1 MAKLKS
7 DYISWTLQLKADGVQ
22 KEIHKIT
29 EANQELK
36 ESNKTLRKE
45 MRDLEKQGK
54 AGTAEYKNLS
64 ESIKKNN
71 QELRENGEKLKQLE
85 SRLDKTTMSTAQLE
99 KQAKRL
105 RTELKNTVKSLEP
118 EKYRALEKELSQTE
132 RALSKSADASKGFWY
147 SLTSLNRMGEVI
159 KGTLWSLGL
168 IISGQIIDTF
178 KSAINIIIDFEAENS
193 KLAAILGTTKE
204 GVKDLTDQAKELGAT
219 TSYTASEV
227 TKLQIE
233 LAKLGFAKDQIAAM
247 TPEVLKFAK
256 AVDTDLGSAAALTG
270 AALRIFG
277 LEAEDTGRIVSTM
290 AIGTTKSAL
299 SFSYLESA
307 LSTVGPVA
315 NAFGFTIEETTALLG
330 ALANSGFDASSAA
343 TATRNIMLNMADS
356 SGKLAKALG
365 QPVKNLDDLVNGLHK
380 LEKEG
385 VDLSEALELTDKRSV
400 AAFQTFL
407 HGSETLKELKEGVT
421 DCTEAFDSMVDEM
434 SDNVRGSLN
443 ILQSTLEGLVL
454 RFYESKGAIKFF
466 IDLTVKMIEYIG
478 KGIDYINKYSVVFYP
493 LITYLI
499 SYNLA
504 LKLNIAERVK
514 SLALAIKQ
522 RVAAIAQT
530 TATIAE
536 TASTNGLTAAMKA
549 LRIEMLKNPYTAI
562 TAAVLALGVAIWQLT
577 SKTRELTEAEKAENE
592 AKKKANDEYN
602 TQSSNIKTL
611 VKLIEDENIGTT
623 KRKELLEELNGLLPD
638 FNIELSKEGKIT
650 AENKK
655 KLDEYL
661 KSLREE
667 IKLKAYKDK
676 LTELEKKKADK
687 EDEIDDQVE
696 VREKAERVAAG
707 ARFSAYNSNKLGT
720 SGARSL
726 SYNQRV
732 TPDESKAREER
743 NKENKLRE
751 ELQDIDDAI
760 EKINGKIA
768 KSIADTA
775 KSAEGTVSATSKSMI
790 KDLEDQKKKVEGWDE
805 STEAAIKK
813 KNKEIERID
822 KEIRRLKNLGTSK
835 EGTEDG
841 NKKKKSATD
850 QALKQLKAE
859 HDERMAQIEKQGR
872 EEQKLRTTIDMELAK
887 EQERYAQARID
898 KIKELGEKTKA
909 ANTEELTKQKE
920 AQAKADKDMIAA
932 LEAQENIILAKEKEN
947 RDKRI
952 EIENAYYQQQKATMD
967 QALKEGKINKGAYDA
982 YMLEVERAHR
992 EQLKQIAHDYL
1003 QNIEETEIYSDE
1015 KRAQLRKEANAAAI
1029 AADNEA
1035 LAARANA
1042 IQKIREM
1049 EQANPIGLA
1058 GMTQQRDRMIADV
1071 QATYDAMIQVAQQAG
1086 LDTVE
1091 LERQKQAEISQ
1102 INYEYQEQVYQLQ
1115 QELGVTWAQE
1125 YDNELA
1131 KYKQLLNQE
1140 YISEE
1145 QFQKKKLQLQT
1156 KNVKKYFDY
1165 YSGLSSSMVD
1175 AIQQYEMDAVDAKY
1189 DVLIREAENNGE
1201 DTAELEEQKENE
1213 KLEIQKKYA
1222 DVNFA
1227 VKCSQ
1232 IIADTA
1238 VSIMMAYSQLGPI
1251 AGSVAAALMGVTGA
1265 MQLASAKAERD
1276 RIKNMQPSKSNKGSS
1291 SSKSTPTASRTV
1303 KSGYAEGGYTGDGG
1317 RYEVAGYVHKGEYVV
1332 PQPIMD
1338 DPRVVDAVGTIE
1350 AIRRQR
1356 SNNNPMPG
1364 YADGGPVGDQPETP
1378 APGAPG
1384 TREIREAARDIKEAA
1399 ASIRKVKAYIVYQ
1412 DFEKS
1417 KDTIEKARDI
1427 FTRNK

>member
-1 MAKLKS
+1 MAKIKS

-22 KEIHKIT
+22 KEIHNIT

-36 ESNKTLRKE
+36 ESNKSLRKE

-54 AGTAEYKNLS
+54 AGTAEYKNLNN
-64 ESIKKNN
+64 ELKKNN
-71 QELRENGEKLKQLE
+71 AIVRENGEKLKLLE
-85 SRLDKTTMSTAQLE
+85 SRLDKTNMSAAQLE

-105 RTELKNTVKSLEP
+105 KNELRNTVKSLEP
-118 EKYRALEKELSQTE
+118 EKYRALQKELKEVEKAMRKT
-132 RALSKSADASKGFWY
+132 DGTSKGLISSWKG
-147 SLTSLNRMGEVI
+147 LEKVTEVI

-168 IISGQIIDTF
+168 IIAGKVADTF
-178 KSAINIIIDFEAENS
+178 KSAIDIIIDFEAENS
-193 KLAAILGTTKE
+193 KLAAVLGTTKAE
-204 GVKDLTDQAKELGAT
+204 IKDLTDQAKELGAT

-233 LAKLGFAKDQIAAM
+233 LAKLGFAKDQITAM

-256 AVDTDLGSAAALTG
+256 AVDTDLASAAALAG
-270 AALRIFG
+270 SALRIF
-277 LEAEDTGRIVSTM
+277 ERDAEDAGELLATM
-290 AIGTTKSAL
+290 AVGTTKSAL
-299 SFSYLESA
+299 SFTYLQSA

-365 QPVKNLDDLVNGLHK
+365 APVKNLDDLVSGLQK
-380 LEKEG
+380 LEKDG
-385 VDLSEALELTDKRSV
+385 VNLAEALELTDKRSV

-407 HGSETLKELKEGVT
+407 KGGQTLTDLRNSVT
-421 DCTEAFDSMVDEM
+421 DCTEAFDGMVDEM

-443 ILQSTLEGLVL
+443 ILQSTLEGVVL
-454 RFYESKGAIKFF
+454 RLYDSRGAIRAM
-466 IDLTVKMIEYIG
+466 IDGVTWLINGIG
-478 KGIDYINKYSVVFYP
+478 KLIDFINKYSLY
-493 LITYLI
+493 TY
-499 SYNLA
+499 
-504 LKLNIAERVK
+504 
-514 SLALAIKQ
+514 
-522 RVAAIAQT
+522 T
-530 TATIAE
+530 
-536 TASTNGLTAAMKA
+536 LTAALAAYTVAVKINIVELYKKVKA
-549 LRIEMLKNPYTAI
+549 SVAAAAADRAHAVSLMQATTGCSKLTAKLRILYGTLTKHPYALVAAAI
-562 TAAVLALGVAIWQLT
+562 VAVIVALTQWNKKA
-577 SKTRELTEAEKAENE
+577 KETETIQNRLSRLSAQAEKDAQGDLSR
-592 AKKKANDEYN
+592 AKRLYKATQDQNTKMSERIKLVDQLKKQYPGYFD
-602 TQSSNIKTL
+602 
-611 VKLIEDENIGTT
+611 KLTT
-623 KRKELLEELNGLLPD
+623 
-638 FNIELSKEGKIT
+638 
-650 AENKK
+650 
-655 KLDEYL
+655 
-661 KSLREE
+661 EE
-667 IKLKAYKDK
+667 ILAGKASKAYKQ
-676 LTELEKKKADK
+676 LTKDIIA
-687 EDEIDDQVE
+687 
-696 VREKAERVAAG
+696 
-707 ARFSAYNSNKLGT
+707 SA
-720 SGARSL
+720 
-726 SYNQRV
+726 
-732 TPDESKAREER
+732 KARVYEKEIEKLEQENYKDQRGVNADTNYINKNKANYTKSVQRRNEARKASNVMVEDGFVNVYEERQERLEAGLKRIEER
-743 NKENKLRE
+743 NKT
-751 ELQDIDDAI
+751 
-760 EKINGKIA
+760 IA
-768 KSIADTA
+768 ALA
-775 KSAEGTVSATSKSMI
+775 
-790 KDLEDQKKKVEGWDE
+790 KKVLE
-805 STEAAIKK
+805 SQPTSDAGDGGGGGGNRFDDKK
-813 KNKEIERID
+813 D
-822 KEIRRLKNLGTSK
+822 
-835 EGTEDG
+835 
-841 NKKKKSATD
+841 KKSPTD
-850 QALKQLKAE
+850 KKLKELKAE
-859 HDERMAQIEKQGR
+859 HDQRMALIAQQGR
-872 EEQKLRTTIDMELAK
+872 EENKLQSEIELEKVK
-887 EQERYAQARID
+887 ENERYATARLEA
-898 KIKELGEKTKA
+898 IKELGEKTAA
-909 ANTEELTKQKE
+909 ANKEELTKQKE
-920 AQAKADKDMIAA
+920 AAAKAATDLIAA
-932 LEAQENIILAKEKEN
+932 QDDMEDTLLAREKEH

-952 EIENAYYQQQKATMD
+952 ALENAYYQQQKASMD
-967 QALKEGKINKGAYDA
+967 QALQNGKITKGQHDA
-982 YMLEVERAHR
+982 YMLEVDQAHYN
-992 EQLKQIAHDYL
+992 QLAQIARDY
-1003 QNIEETEIYSDE
+1003 QECVAEIDIYGNE
-1015 KRAQLRKEANAAAI
+1015 KREKIQKEANDAVI
-1029 AADNEA
+1029 AADNNL
-1035 LAARANA
+1035 LAARART

-1071 QATYDAMIQVAQQAG
+1071 QASYDAMIQIARQAG

-1125 YDNELA
+1125 YDNELE

-1201 DTAELEEQKENE
+1201 DTTALEEEKENE

-1238 VSIMMAYSQLGPI
+1238 VSIMMAYAQLGPI

-1276 RIKNMQPSKSNKGSS
+1276 KIKNMQPKKSS
-1291 SSKSTPTASRTV
+1291 SSSSSSTGSIPTATRTV
-1303 KSGYAEGGYTGDGG
+1303 KDGYAEGGYTGDGG

-1356 SNNNPMPG
+1356 SSNNPMPG
-1364 YADGGPVGDQPETP
+1364 YADGGPVGDQPDTP
-1378 APGAPG
+1378 APGALG
-1384 TREIREAARDIKEAA
+1384 ANDIREAARDIKEAA

-1417 KDTIEKARDI
+1417 KETIENARGH
-1427 FTRNK
+1427 FTRNNG

>member
-1 MAKLKS
+1 MAKIKS

-22 KEIHKIT
+22 KEIHNIT

-36 ESNKTLRKE
+36 ESNKSLRKE

-54 AGTAEYKNLS
+54 AGTAEYKNLNN
-64 ESIKKNN
+64 ELKKNN
-71 QELRENGEKLKQLE
+71 AIVRENGEKLKLLE
-85 SRLDKTTMSTAQLE
+85 SRLDKTNMSAAQLE
-99 KQAKRL
+99 KAAKRL
-105 RTELKNTVKSLEP
+105 RTELRNTVKNLEP
-118 EKYRALEKELSQTE
+118 EKYRALQKELNE
-132 RALSKSADASKGFWY
+132 VEKAMGKASKGSSGLGV
-147 SLTSLNRMGEVI
+147 SLRSLDKITEIIR
-159 KGTLWSLGL
+159 GTLWSLGL
-168 IISGQIIDTF
+168 IITGQIVDTF
-178 KSAINIIIDFEAENS
+178 KNAINVIIDFEAENS
-193 KLAAILGTTKE
+193 KLAAVLGTTKAE
-204 GVKDLTDQAKELGAT
+204 IKDLTDQAKELGAT

-233 LAKLGFAKDQIAAM
+233 LAKLGFAKDQITAM

-256 AVDTDLGSAAALTG
+256 AVDTDLASAAALAG
-270 AALRIFG
+270 SALRIF
-277 LEAEDTGRIVSTM
+277 ERDAEDAGELLATM
-290 AIGTTKSAL
+290 AVGTTKSAL
-299 SFSYLESA
+299 SFTYLQSA

-365 QPVKNLDDLVNGLHK
+365 APVKNLDDLVNGLQK
-380 LEKEG
+380 LEKDG
-385 VDLSEALELTDKRSV
+385 VNLTEALELTDKRSV

-407 HGSETLKELKEGVT
+407 KGGQTLTDLRNSVT
-421 DCTEAFDSMVDEM
+421 DCTEAFDGMVDEM

-443 ILQSTLEGLVL
+443 ILQSTLEGVVL
-454 RFYESKGAIKFF
+454 RFYESRGAIRAM
-466 IDLTVKMIEYIG
+466 IDGVTWLINGIG
-478 KGIDYINKYSVVFYP
+478 KLIDFINKYSLY
-493 LITYLI
+493 TYTLLAAVTAYTVAVKI
-499 SYNLA
+499 NIVELYN
-504 LKLNIAERVK
+504 KVK
-514 SLALAIKQ
+514 AS
-522 RVAAIAQT
+522 VAAAAADRAHAVSLMQAT
-530 TATIAE
+530 TGC
-536 TASTNGLTAAMKA
+536 SKLTAR
-549 LRIEMLKNPYTAI
+549 LRILYATLTKHPYALVAAAI
-562 TAAVLALGVAIWQLT
+562 VAVIVALTQWNKKA
-577 SKTRELTEAEKAENE
+577 KETETIQNRLSRLSAQAEKDAQGDLSR
-592 AKKKANDEYN
+592 AKRLYKATQDQNTKMSERIKLVDQLKKQYPGYFD
-602 TQSSNIKTL
+602 
-611 VKLIEDENIGTT
+611 KLTT
-623 KRKELLEELNGLLPD
+623 
-638 FNIELSKEGKIT
+638 
-650 AENKK
+650 
-655 KLDEYL
+655 
-661 KSLREE
+661 EE
-667 IKLKAYKDK
+667 ILAGKASKAYKQLTKDIIASAKARVYEKEIEK
-676 LTELEKKKADK
+676 LEQENYKDQRGVNADTNYINRNK
-687 EDEIDDQVE
+687 RKYE
-696 VREKAERVAAG
+696 VRKDRYER
-707 ARFSAYNSNKLGT
+707 LGIY
-720 SGARSL
+720 GGDNLIGDYEDRQDRL
-726 SYNQRV
+726 EQGLKRI
-732 TPDESKAREER
+732 EER
-743 NKENKLRE
+743 NKT
-751 ELQDIDDAI
+751 
-760 EKINGKIA
+760 IA
-768 KSIADTA
+768 ALA
-775 KSAEGTVSATSKSMI
+775 
-790 KDLEDQKKKVEGWDE
+790 KKVLE
-805 STEAAIKK
+805 SQPTSDAGDGGGGGGNRFDDKK
-813 KNKEIERID
+813 D
-822 KEIRRLKNLGTSK
+822 
-835 EGTEDG
+835 
-841 NKKKKSATD
+841 KKSPTD
-850 QALKQLKAE
+850 KKLKELKAE
-859 HDERMAQIEKQGR
+859 HDQRMALIAQQGR
-872 EEQKLRTTIDMELAK
+872 EENKLQSEIELEKVK
-887 EQERYAQARID
+887 ENERYATARLEA
-898 KIKELGEKTKA
+898 IKELGEKTAA
-909 ANTEELTKQKE
+909 ANKEELTKQKE
-920 AQAKADKDMIAA
+920 AAAKAATDLIAA
-932 LEAQENIILAKEKEN
+932 QDDMEDTLLAREKEH

-952 EIENAYYQQQKATMD
+952 ALENAYYQQQKASMD
-967 QALKEGKINKGAYDA
+967 QALQNGKITKGQHNA
-982 YMLEVERAHR
+982 YMLEVEQAHSS
-992 EQLKQIAHDYL
+992 QMAQIARDY
-1003 QNIEETEIYSDE
+1003 QECVAGIDIYGNE
-1015 KRAQLRKEANAAAI
+1015 KREKIQKEANDAVI
-1029 AADNEA
+1029 AADNNL
-1035 LAARANA
+1035 LAARART
-1042 IQKIREM
+1042 IQKIHEM

-1071 QATYDAMIQVAQQAG
+1071 QASYDAMIQIAQQAG

-1291 SSKSTPTASRTV
+1291 SSSSTPTASRTV

>member
-1 MAKLKS
+1 MAKIKS

-22 KEIHKIT
+22 KEIHNIT

-36 ESNKTLRKE
+36 ESNKSLRKE

-54 AGTAEYKNLS
+54 AGTTEYKNLNN
-64 ESIKKNN
+64 ELKKNN
-71 QELRENGEKLKQLE
+71 AIVRENGEKLKLLE
-85 SRLDKTTMSTAQLE
+85 SRLDKTNMSAAQLE
-99 KQAKRL
+99 KAAKRL
-105 RTELKNTVKSLEP
+105 RTELRNTVKNLEP
-118 EKYRALEKELSQTE
+118 EKYRALQKELNE
-132 RALSKSADASKGFWY
+132 VEKAMGKASKGSSGLGV
-147 SLTSLNRMGEVI
+147 SLRSLDKITEIIR
-159 KGTLWSLGL
+159 GTLWSLGL
-168 IISGQIIDTF
+168 IITGQIVDTF
-178 KSAINIIIDFEAENS
+178 KNAINVIIDFEAENS
-193 KLAAILGTTKE
+193 KLAAVLGTTKAE
-204 GVKDLTDQAKELGAT
+204 IKDLTDQAKELGAT

-233 LAKLGFAKDQIAAM
+233 LAKLGFAKDQITAM

-256 AVDTDLGSAAALTG
+256 AVDTDLASAAALAG
-270 AALRIFG
+270 SALRIF
-277 LEAEDTGRIVSTM
+277 ERDAEDAGELLATM
-290 AIGTTKSAL
+290 AVGTTKSAL
-299 SFSYLESA
+299 SFTYLQSA

-365 QPVKNLDDLVNGLHK
+365 APVKNLDDLVSGLQK
-380 LEKEG
+380 LEKDG
-385 VDLSEALELTDKRSV
+385 VNLAEALELTDKRSV

-407 HGSETLKELKEGVT
+407 KGGQTLTDLRNSVT
-421 DCTEAFDSMVDEM
+421 DCTEAFDGMVDEM

-443 ILQSTLEGLVL
+443 ILQSTLEGVVL
-454 RFYESKGAIKFF
+454 RFYESKGAIRAM
-466 IDLTVKMIEYIG
+466 IDGVSWLINGIG
-478 KGIDYINKYSVVFYP
+478 KLIDFINKYSLY
-493 LITYLI
+493 TYTLLAAVTAYTVAVKI
-499 SYNLA
+499 NIVELYN
-504 LKLNIAERVK
+504 KVK
-514 SLALAIKQ
+514 AS
-522 RVAAIAQT
+522 VAAAAADRAHAVSLMQAT
-530 TATIAE
+530 TGC
-536 TASTNGLTAAMKA
+536 SKLTAQ
-549 LRIEMLKNPYTAI
+549 LRILFATLTKHPYALVAAAI
-562 TAAVLALGVAIWQLT
+562 VAVIVALTQWNKKA
-577 SKTRELTEAEKAENE
+577 KETETIQNRLSRLSAQAEKDAQGDLSR
-592 AKKKANDEYN
+592 AKRLYKATQDQNTKMSERIKLVDQLKKQYPGYFD
-602 TQSSNIKTL
+602 
-611 VKLIEDENIGTT
+611 KLTT
-623 KRKELLEELNGLLPD
+623 
-638 FNIELSKEGKIT
+638 
-650 AENKK
+650 
-655 KLDEYL
+655 
-661 KSLREE
+661 EE
-667 IKLKAYKDK
+667 ILAGKASKAYKQ
-676 LTELEKKKADK
+676 LTKDIIA
-687 EDEIDDQVE
+687 
-696 VREKAERVAAG
+696 
-707 ARFSAYNSNKLGT
+707 SA
-720 SGARSL
+720 
-726 SYNQRV
+726 
-732 TPDESKAREER
+732 KARVYEKEIEKLEQENYKDQRGVNADTNYINKNKANYTKSVQRRNEARKASNVMVEDGFVNVYEERQERLEAGLKRIEER
-743 NKENKLRE
+743 NKT
-751 ELQDIDDAI
+751 
-760 EKINGKIA
+760 IA
-768 KSIADTA
+768 ALA
-775 KSAEGTVSATSKSMI
+775 
-790 KDLEDQKKKVEGWDE
+790 KKVLE
-805 STEAAIKK
+805 SQPTSDAGDGGGGGGNRFDDKK
-813 KNKEIERID
+813 D
-822 KEIRRLKNLGTSK
+822 
-835 EGTEDG
+835 
-841 NKKKKSATD
+841 KKSPTD
-850 QALKQLKAE
+850 KKLKELKAE
-859 HDERMAQIEKQGR
+859 HDQRMALIEQQGR
-872 EEQKLRTTIDMELAK
+872 EENKLQSEIELEKVK
-887 EQERYAQARID
+887 ENERYATARLEA
-898 KIKELGEKTKA
+898 IKELGEKTAA
-909 ANTEELTKQKE
+909 ANKEELTKQKE
-920 AQAKADKDMIAA
+920 AAAKAATDLIAA
-932 LEAQENIILAKEKEN
+932 QDDMEDTLLAREKEH

-952 EIENAYYQQQKATMD
+952 ALENAYYQQQKASMD
-967 QALKEGKINKGAYDA
+967 QALQNGKITKGQHNA
-982 YMLEVERAHR
+982 YMLEVEQAHSS
-992 EQLKQIAHDYL
+992 QMAQIARDY
-1003 QNIEETEIYSDE
+1003 QECVAGIDIYGNE
-1015 KRAQLRKEANAAAI
+1015 KREKIQKEANDAVI
-1029 AADNEA
+1029 AADNNL
-1035 LAARANA
+1035 LAARART

-1071 QATYDAMIQVAQQAG
+1071 QASYDAMIQIAQQAG

-1291 SSKSTPTASRTV
+1291 SSNSTPTASRTV

>member
-1 MAKLKS
+1 MAKIKS

-22 KEIHKIT
+22 KEIHNIT

-36 ESNKTLRKE
+36 ESNKSLRKE

-54 AGTAEYKNLS
+54 AGTAEYKNLNN
-64 ESIKKNN
+64 ELKKNN
-71 QELRENGEKLKQLE
+71 AIVRENGEKLKLLE
-85 SRLDKTTMSTAQLE
+85 SRLDKTNMSAAQLE
-99 KQAKRL
+99 KAAKRL
-105 RTELKNTVKSLEP
+105 RTELRNTVKNLEP
-118 EKYRALEKELSQTE
+118 EKYRSLQKELNE
-132 RALSKSADASKGFWY
+132 VEKAMGKASKGSSGLGV
-147 SLTSLNRMGEVI
+147 SLRSLDKITEIIR
-159 KGTLWSLGL
+159 GTLWSLGL
-168 IISGQIIDTF
+168 IITGQIVDTF
-178 KSAINIIIDFEAENS
+178 KNAINVIIDFEAENS
-193 KLAAILGTTKE
+193 KLAAVLGTTKA
-204 GVKDLTDQAKELGAT
+204 GIKDLTDQAKQLGAT

-233 LAKLGFAKDQIAAM
+233 LAKLGFAKDQITAM

-299 SFSYLESA
+299 SFTYLQSA

-365 QPVKNLDDLVNGLHK
+365 APVKNLDDLVSGLQK
-380 LEKEG
+380 LEKDG
-385 VDLSEALELTDKRSV
+385 VNLAEALELTDKRSV

-407 HGSETLKELKEGVT
+407 KGGQTLTDLRDGVT
-421 DCTEAFDSMVDEM
+421 DCTEAFDGMVDEM

-443 ILQSTLEGLVL
+443 ILQSTLEGVVL
-454 RFYESKGAIKFF
+454 RFYESRGAIRAM
-466 IDLTVKMIEYIG
+466 IDGVTWLINGIG
-478 KGIDYINKYSVVFYP
+478 KLIDFINKYSLY
-493 LITYLI
+493 TYTLLAAVTAYTVAVKI
-499 SYNLA
+499 NIVELYN
-504 LKLNIAERVK
+504 KVK
-514 SLALAIKQ
+514 AS
-522 RVAAIAQT
+522 VAAAAADRAHAVSLMQAT
-530 TATIAE
+530 TGC
-536 TASTNGLTAAMKA
+536 SKLTAK
-549 LRIEMLKNPYTAI
+549 LRILYATLTKHPYALVAAAI
-562 TAAVLALGVAIWQLT
+562 VAVIVALTQWNKKA
-577 SKTRELTEAEKAENE
+577 KETETIQNRLSRLSAQAEKDAQGDLSR
-592 AKKKANDEYN
+592 AKRLYKA
-602 TQSSNIKTL
+602 TQDQNIKMSERIKL
-611 VKLIEDENIGTT
+611 VDQLKKQYPGYFDKLTT
-623 KRKELLEELNGLLPD
+623 
-638 FNIELSKEGKIT
+638 
-650 AENKK
+650 
-655 KLDEYL
+655 
-661 KSLREE
+661 EE
-667 IKLKAYKDK
+667 ILAGKASKAYKQLTKDIIASAKARVYEKEIEK
-676 LTELEKKKADK
+676 LEQENYKDQRGVNADTNYVNKNKSEYEKRVEQRNESRKKSGVMVEDGFVNVYNDRQDRLEKGLKR
-687 EDEIDDQVE
+687 I
-696 VREKAERVAAG
+696 
-707 ARFSAYNSNKLGT
+707 
-720 SGARSL
+720 
-726 SYNQRV
+726 
-732 TPDESKAREER
+732 EER
-743 NKENKLRE
+743 NKT
-751 ELQDIDDAI
+751 
-760 EKINGKIA
+760 IA
-768 KSIADTA
+768 ALA
-775 KSAEGTVSATSKSMI
+775 
-790 KDLEDQKKKVEGWDE
+790 KKVLE
-805 STEAAIKK
+805 
-813 KNKEIERID
+813 NQP
-822 KEIRRLKNLGTSK
+822 TSDA
-835 EGTEDG
+835 GDGGGGDG
-841 NKKKKSATD
+841 NRFDDKKDKKSPTEKK
-850 QALKQLKAE
+850 LKELKAE
-859 HDERMAQIEKQGR
+859 HDQRMALIAQQGR
-872 EEQKLRTTIDMELAK
+872 EENKLQSEIELEKVK
-887 EQERYAQARID
+887 ENERYATARLEA
-898 KIKELGEKTKA
+898 IKELGEKTAA
-909 ANTEELTKQKE
+909 ANKEELTKQKE
-920 AQAKADKDMIAA
+920 AAAKAATDLIAA
-932 LEAQENIILAKEKEN
+932 QDDMEDTLLAREKEH

-952 EIENAYYQQQKATMD
+952 ALENAYYQQQKASMD
-967 QALKEGKINKGAYDA
+967 QALQNGKITKGQHNA
-982 YMLEVERAHR
+982 YMLEVEQAHSS
-992 EQLKQIAHDYL
+992 QMAQIARDY
-1003 QNIEETEIYSDE
+1003 QECVAGIDIYGNE
-1015 KRAQLRKEANAAAI
+1015 KREKIQKEADDAVI
-1029 AADNEA
+1029 AADNNL
-1035 LAARANA
+1035 LAARART

-1071 QATYDAMIQVAQQAG
+1071 QASYDAMIQIARQAG

-1102 INYEYQEQVYQLQ
+1102 INYEYQEQVYQVQ

-1175 AIQQYEMDAVDAKY
+1175 AMQQYEMDAVDAKY

-1251 AGSVAAALMGVTGA
+1251 AGSVAAALMGATGA

-1276 RIKNMQPSKSNKGSS
+1276 KIKNMQPKKS
-1291 SSKSTPTASRTV
+1291 STTSTGKVEQPPTAERVV
-1303 KSGYAEGGYTGDGG
+1303 KGYSDGGYTGDGG

-1364 YADGGPVGDQPETP
+1364 YADGGPVGDQPDTP
-1378 APGAPG
+1378 APGALG

>member
-1 MAKLKS
+1 MAKIKS

-22 KEIHKIT
+22 KEIHNIT

-36 ESNKTLRKE
+36 ESNKSLRKE

-54 AGTAEYKNLS
+54 AGTAEYKNLNN
-64 ESIKKNN
+64 ELKKNN
-71 QELRENGEKLKQLE
+71 AIVRENGEKLKLLE
-85 SRLDKTTMSTAQLE
+85 SRLDKTNMSAAQLE
-99 KQAKRL
+99 KAAKRL
-105 RTELKNTVKSLEP
+105 RTELRNTVKNLEP
-118 EKYRALEKELSQTE
+118 EKYRALQKELNE
-132 RALSKSADASKGFWY
+132 VEKAMGKASKGSSGLGV
-147 SLTSLNRMGEVI
+147 SLRSLDKITEIIR
-159 KGTLWSLGL
+159 GTLWSLGL
-168 IISGQIIDTF
+168 IITGQIVDTF
-178 KSAINIIIDFEAENS
+178 KNAINVIIDFEAENS
-193 KLAAILGTTKE
+193 KLAAVLGTTKAE
-204 GVKDLTDQAKELGAT
+204 IKDLTDQAKELGAT

-233 LAKLGFAKDQIAAM
+233 LAKLGFAKDQITAM

-256 AVDTDLGSAAALTG
+256 AVDTDLASAAALAG
-270 AALRIFG
+270 SALRIF
-277 LEAEDTGRIVSTM
+277 ERDAEDAGELLATM
-290 AIGTTKSAL
+290 AVGTTKSAL
-299 SFSYLESA
+299 SFTYLQSA

-365 QPVKNLDDLVNGLHK
+365 APVKNLDDLVNGLQK
-380 LEKEG
+380 LEKDG
-385 VDLSEALELTDKRSV
+385 VNLAEALELTDKRSV

-407 HGSETLKELKEGVT
+407 KGGQTLTDLRNSVT
-421 DCTEAFDSMVDEM
+421 DCTEAFDGMVDEM

-443 ILQSTLEGLVL
+443 ILQSTLEGVVL
-454 RFYESKGAIKFF
+454 RFYESRGAIRAM
-466 IDLTVKMIEYIG
+466 IDGVTWLINGIG
-478 KGIDYINKYSVVFYP
+478 KLIDFINKYSLY
-493 LITYLI
+493 TYTLLAAVTAYTVAVKI
-499 SYNLA
+499 NIVELYN
-504 LKLNIAERVK
+504 KVK
-514 SLALAIKQ
+514 AS
-522 RVAAIAQT
+522 VAAAAADRAHAVSLMQAT
-530 TATIAE
+530 TGC
-536 TASTNGLTAAMKA
+536 SKLTAR
-549 LRIEMLKNPYTAI
+549 LRILYATLTKHPYALVAAAIVAVIVALTQWNKKAKETETIQNRLSRLSAQAEKDAQGDLSRAKRLYKATQDQNTKMSERIKLVDQLKKQYPGYFDKLTTEEILAGKASKAYKQLTKDIIASAKARVYEKEIEKLEQENYKDQRGVNADTNYINRNKRKYEVRKDRYERLGIYGGDNLIGDYEDRQDRLEQGLKRIEARNKTI
-562 TAAVLALGVAIWQLT
+562 AVLAKKVLESQPT
-577 SKTRELTEAEKAENE
+577 SDAGDGGGGGGNRFDD
-592 AKKKANDEYN
+592 KKDKKSPTD
-602 TQSSNIKTL
+602 
-611 VKLIEDENIGTT
+611 
-623 KRKELLEELNGLLPD
+623 
-638 FNIELSKEGKIT
+638 
-650 AENKK
+650 K
-655 KLDEYL
+655 KL
-661 KSLREE
+661 
-667 IKLKAYKDK
+667 
-676 LTELEKKKADK
+676 K
-687 EDEIDDQVE
+687 E
-696 VREKAERVAAG
+696 
-707 ARFSAYNSNKLGT
+707 
-720 SGARSL
+720 
-726 SYNQRV
+726 
-732 TPDESKAREER
+732 
-743 NKENKLRE
+743 
-751 ELQDIDDAI
+751 
-760 EKINGKIA
+760 
-768 KSIADTA
+768 
-775 KSAEGTVSATSKSMI
+775 
-790 KDLEDQKKKVEGWDE
+790 
-805 STEAAIKK
+805 
-813 KNKEIERID
+813 
-822 KEIRRLKNLGTSK
+822 
-835 EGTEDG
+835 
-841 NKKKKSATD
+841 
-850 QALKQLKAE
+850 LKAE
-859 HDERMAQIEKQGR
+859 HDQRMALIAQQGR
-872 EEQKLRTTIDMELAK
+872 EENKLQSEIELEKVK
-887 EQERYAQARID
+887 ENKRYATARLEA
-898 KIKELGEKTKA
+898 IKELGEKTAA
-909 ANTEELTKQKE
+909 ANKEELTKQKE
-920 AQAKADKDMIAA
+920 AAAKAATDLIAA
-932 LEAQENIILAKEKEN
+932 QDDMEDTLLAREKEH

-952 EIENAYYQQQKATMD
+952 ALENAYYQQQKASMD
-967 QALKEGKINKGAYDA
+967 QALQNGKITKGQHNA
-982 YMLEVERAHR
+982 YMLEVEQAHSS
-992 EQLKQIAHDYL
+992 QMAQIARDY
-1003 QNIEETEIYSDE
+1003 QEYVAGIDIYGNE
-1015 KRAQLRKEANAAAI
+1015 KREKIQKEANDAVI
-1029 AADNEA
+1029 AADNNL
-1035 LAARANA
+1035 LAARART

-1071 QATYDAMIQVAQQAG
+1071 QASYDAMIQVAQQAG

-1291 SSKSTPTASRTV
+1291 SSNSTPTASRTV

-1364 YADGGPVGDQPETP
+1364 YADGGPVGDLPGTP

>member
-1 MAKLKS
+1 MAKIKS

-22 KEIHKIT
+22 KEIHNIT

-36 ESNKTLRKE
+36 ESNKSLRKE

-54 AGTAEYKNLS
+54 AGTAEYKNLNN
-64 ESIKKNN
+64 ELKKNN
-71 QELRENGEKLKQLE
+71 AIVRENGEKIKLLE
-85 SRLDKTTMSTAQLE
+85 TRLDKSSMSAAQLE
-99 KQAKRL
+99 KAAKRL
-105 RTELKNTVKSLEP
+105 RSELRNTVKSLEP
-118 EKYRALEKELSQTE
+118 EKYRALQKELNE
-132 RALSKSADASKGFWY
+132 VEKAMKKADGTGKG
-147 SLTSLNRMGEVI
+147 LTSSWRGLNKISEII

-168 IISGQIIDTF
+168 IISGQIVDTL
-178 KSAINIIIDFEAENS
+178 KNAINIIIDFEAENS
-193 KLAAILGTTKE
+193 KLAAVLGTTKSE
-204 GVKDLTDQAKELGAT
+204 IKDLTDQARELGAT
-219 TSYTASEV
+219 TSYTATEV

-233 LAKLGFAKDQIAAM
+233 LAKLGFAKDQISAM

-256 AVDTDLGSAAALTG
+256 AVDTDLASAAALTG
-270 AALRIFG
+270 AALRIFE
-277 LEAEDTGRIVSTM
+277 LDAEDTGEAVASM

-299 SFSYLESA
+299 SFSYLQSA

-315 NAFGFTIEETTALLG
+315 HAFGFTIEETTALLG

-365 QPVKNLDDLVNGLHK
+365 APVKNLDDLVNGLQK
-380 LEKEG
+380 LEKDG
-385 VDLSEALELTDKRSV
+385 VNLAEALELTDKRSV

-407 HGSETLKELKEGVT
+407 KGGKTITELRDGVT
-421 DCTEAFDSMVDEM
+421 DCTEAFDGMVDEM

-443 ILQSTLEGLVL
+443 ILQSTLEGVVL
-454 RFYESKGAIKFF
+454 RFYESRGAIRAM
-466 IDLTVKMIEYIG
+466 IDGVTWLINGIG
-478 KGIDYINKYSVVFYP
+478 KLIDFINKYSLY
-493 LITYLI
+493 TYTLLAAVTAYTVAVKI
-499 SYNLA
+499 NIVELYN
-504 LKLNIAERVK
+504 KVK
-514 SLALAIKQ
+514 AS
-522 RVAAIAQT
+522 VAAAAADRAHAVSLMQAT
-530 TATIAE
+530 TGC
-536 TASTNGLTAAMKA
+536 SKLTAR
-549 LRIEMLKNPYTAI
+549 LRILYATLTKHPYALVAAAI
-562 TAAVLALGVAIWQLT
+562 VAVIVALTQWNKKA
-577 SKTRELTEAEKAENE
+577 KETETIQNRLSRLSAQAEKDAQGDLSR
-592 AKKKANDEYN
+592 AKRLYKATQDQNTKMSERIKLVDQLKKQYPGYFD
-602 TQSSNIKTL
+602 
-611 VKLIEDENIGTT
+611 KLTT
-623 KRKELLEELNGLLPD
+623 
-638 FNIELSKEGKIT
+638 
-650 AENKK
+650 
-655 KLDEYL
+655 
-661 KSLREE
+661 EE
-667 IKLKAYKDK
+667 ILAGKASKAYKQLTKDIIASAKARVYEKEIEK
-676 LTELEKKKADK
+676 LEQENYKDQRGVNADTNYINRNK
-687 EDEIDDQVE
+687 RKYE
-696 VREKAERVAAG
+696 VRKDRYER
-707 ARFSAYNSNKLGT
+707 LGIY
-720 SGARSL
+720 GGDNLIGDYEDRQDRL
-726 SYNQRV
+726 EQGLKRI
-732 TPDESKAREER
+732 EER
-743 NKENKLRE
+743 NKT
-751 ELQDIDDAI
+751 
-760 EKINGKIA
+760 IA
-768 KSIADTA
+768 ALA
-775 KSAEGTVSATSKSMI
+775 
-790 KDLEDQKKKVEGWDE
+790 KKVLE
-805 STEAAIKK
+805 SQPTSDAGDGGGGGGNRFDDKK
-813 KNKEIERID
+813 D
-822 KEIRRLKNLGTSK
+822 
-835 EGTEDG
+835 
-841 NKKKKSATD
+841 KKSPTD
-850 QALKQLKAE
+850 KKLKELKAE
-859 HDERMAQIEKQGR
+859 HDQRMALIAQQGR
-872 EEQKLRTTIDMELAK
+872 EENKLQSEIELEKVK
-887 EQERYAQARID
+887 ENERYATARLEA
-898 KIKELGEKTKA
+898 IKELGEKTAA
-909 ANTEELTKQKE
+909 ANKEELTKQKE
-920 AQAKADKDMIAA
+920 AAAKAATDLIAA
-932 LEAQENIILAKEKEN
+932 QDDMEDTLLAREKEH

-952 EIENAYYQQQKATMD
+952 ALENAYYQQQKASMD
-967 QALKEGKINKGAYDA
+967 QALQNGKITKGQHNA
-982 YMLEVERAHR
+982 YMLEVEQAHSS
-992 EQLKQIAHDYL
+992 QMAQIARDY
-1003 QNIEETEIYSDE
+1003 QECVAGIDIYGNE
-1015 KRAQLRKEANAAAI
+1015 KREKIQKEADDAVI
-1029 AADNEA
+1029 AADNNL
-1035 LAARANA
+1035 LAARART

-1071 QATYDAMIQVAQQAG
+1071 QASYDAMIQIAQQAG

-1291 SSKSTPTASRTV
+1291 SSNSTPTASRTV

>member
-1 MAKLKS
+1 MAKIKS

-22 KEIHKIT
+22 KEIHNIT

-36 ESNKTLRKE
+36 ESNKSLRKE

-54 AGTAEYKNLS
+54 AGTAEYKNLNN
-64 ESIKKNN
+64 ELKKNN
-71 QELRENGEKLKQLE
+71 AIVRENGEKLKLLE
-85 SRLDKTTMSTAQLE
+85 SRLDKTNMSAAQLE
-99 KQAKRL
+99 KAAKRL
-105 RTELKNTVKSLEP
+105 RTELRNTVKNLEP
-118 EKYRALEKELSQTE
+118 EKYRALQKELNE
-132 RALSKSADASKGFWY
+132 VEKAMGKASKGSSGLGV
-147 SLTSLNRMGEVI
+147 SLRSLDKITEIIR
-159 KGTLWSLGL
+159 GTLWSLGL
-168 IISGQIIDTF
+168 IITGQIVDTF
-178 KSAINIIIDFEAENS
+178 KNAINVIIDFEAENS
-193 KLAAILGTTKE
+193 KLAAVLGTTKAE
-204 GVKDLTDQAKELGAT
+204 IKDLTDQAKELGAT

-233 LAKLGFAKDQIAAM
+233 LAKLGFAKDQITAM

-256 AVDTDLGSAAALTG
+256 AVDTDLASAAALAG
-270 AALRIFG
+270 SALRIF
-277 LEAEDTGRIVSTM
+277 ERDAEDAGELLATM
-290 AIGTTKSAL
+290 AVGTTKSAL
-299 SFSYLESA
+299 SFTYLQSA

-365 QPVKNLDDLVNGLHK
+365 APVKNLDDLVNGLQK
-380 LEKEG
+380 LEKDG
-385 VDLSEALELTDKRSV
+385 VNLAEALELTDKRSV

-407 HGSETLKELKEGVT
+407 KGGQTLTDLRNSVT
-421 DCTEAFDSMVDEM
+421 DCTEAFDGMVDEM

-443 ILQSTLEGLVL
+443 ILQSTLEGVVL
-454 RFYESKGAIKFF
+454 RFYESRGAIRAM
-466 IDLTVKMIEYIG
+466 IDGVTWLINGIG
-478 KGIDYINKYSVVFYP
+478 KLIDFINKYSLY
-493 LITYLI
+493 TYTLAAAVTAYTVAVKI
-499 SYNLA
+499 NIVELYN
-504 LKLNIAERVK
+504 KVK
-514 SLALAIKQ
+514 AS
-522 RVAAIAQT
+522 VAAAAADRAHAVSLMQAT
-530 TATIAE
+530 TGC
-536 TASTNGLTAAMKA
+536 SKLTAQ
-549 LRIEMLKNPYTAI
+549 LRILYATLTKHPYALVAAAI
-562 TAAVLALGVAIWQLT
+562 VAVIVALTQWNKKA
-577 SKTRELTEAEKAENE
+577 KETETIQNRLSRLSAQAEKDAQGDLSR
-592 AKKKANDEYN
+592 AKRLYKATQDQNTKMSERIKLVDQLKKQYPGYFD
-602 TQSSNIKTL
+602 
-611 VKLIEDENIGTT
+611 KLTT
-623 KRKELLEELNGLLPD
+623 
-638 FNIELSKEGKIT
+638 
-650 AENKK
+650 
-655 KLDEYL
+655 
-661 KSLREE
+661 EE
-667 IKLKAYKDK
+667 ILAGKASKAYKQ
-676 LTELEKKKADK
+676 LTKDIIA
-687 EDEIDDQVE
+687 
-696 VREKAERVAAG
+696 
-707 ARFSAYNSNKLGT
+707 SA
-720 SGARSL
+720 
-726 SYNQRV
+726 
-732 TPDESKAREER
+732 KARVYEKEIEKLEQENYKDQRGVNADTNYINKNKANYTKSVQRRNEARKASNVMVEDGFVNVYEERQERLEAGLKRIEER
-743 NKENKLRE
+743 NKT
-751 ELQDIDDAI
+751 
-760 EKINGKIA
+760 IA
-768 KSIADTA
+768 ALA
-775 KSAEGTVSATSKSMI
+775 
-790 KDLEDQKKKVEGWDE
+790 KKVLE
-805 STEAAIKK
+805 SQPTSDAGDGGGGGGNRFDDKK
-813 KNKEIERID
+813 D
-822 KEIRRLKNLGTSK
+822 
-835 EGTEDG
+835 
-841 NKKKKSATD
+841 KKSPTD
-850 QALKQLKAE
+850 KKLKELKAE
-859 HDERMAQIEKQGR
+859 HDQRMALIAQQGR
-872 EEQKLRTTIDMELAK
+872 EENKLQSEIELEKVK
-887 EQERYAQARID
+887 ENERYATVRLEA
-898 KIKELGEKTKA
+898 IKELGEKTAA
-909 ANTEELTKQKE
+909 ANKEELTKQKE
-920 AQAKADKDMIAA
+920 AAAKAATDLIAA
-932 LEAQENIILAKEKEN
+932 QDDMEDTLLAREQEH

-952 EIENAYYQQQKATMD
+952 ALENAYYQQQKASMD
-967 QALKEGKINKGAYDA
+967 QALQNGKITKGQHDA
-982 YMLEVERAHR
+982 YMLEVDQAHYN
-992 EQLKQIAHDYL
+992 QLAQIARDY
-1003 QNIEETEIYSDE
+1003 QECVAEIDIYGNE
-1015 KRAQLRKEANAAAI
+1015 KREKIQKEANDAVI
-1029 AADNEA
+1029 AADNNL
-1035 LAARANA
+1035 LAARART

-1071 QATYDAMIQVAQQAG
+1071 QASYDAMIQIAQQAG
-1086 LDTVE
+1086 LSTVE

-1291 SSKSTPTASRTV
+1291 SSSSTPTASRTV
-1303 KSGYAEGGYTGDGG
+1303 KNGYAEGGYTGDGG

-1364 YADGGPVGDQPETP
+1364 YADGGPVGDQPDTP
-1378 APGAPG
+1378 APGALG

>member
-1 MAKLKS
+1 MAKIKS

-22 KEIHKIT
+22 KEIHNIT

-36 ESNKTLRKE
+36 ESNKSLRKE

-54 AGTAEYKNLS
+54 AGTAEYKNLNN
-64 ESIKKNN
+64 ELKKNN
-71 QELRENGEKLKQLE
+71 AIVRENGEKLKLLE
-85 SRLDKTTMSTAQLE
+85 SRLDKTNMSAAQLE
-99 KQAKRL
+99 KAAKRL
-105 RTELKNTVKSLEP
+105 RTELKNTVKNLEP
-118 EKYRALEKELSQTE
+118 EKYRALQKELNE
-132 RALSKSADASKGFWY
+132 VEKAMGKASKGSSGLGV
-147 SLTSLNRMGEVI
+147 SLRSLDKITEIIR
-159 KGTLWSLGL
+159 GTLWSLGL
-168 IISGQIIDTF
+168 IITGQIVDTF
-178 KSAINIIIDFEAENS
+178 KNAINVIIDFEAENS
-193 KLAAILGTTKE
+193 KLAAVLGTTKAE
-204 GVKDLTDQAKELGAT
+204 IKDLTDQAKELGAT

-233 LAKLGFAKDQIAAM
+233 LAKLGFAKDQITAM

-256 AVDTDLGSAAALTG
+256 AVDTDLASAAALAG
-270 AALRIFG
+270 SALRIF
-277 LEAEDTGRIVSTM
+277 ERDAEDAGELLATM
-290 AIGTTKSAL
+290 AVGTTKSAL
-299 SFSYLESA
+299 SFTYLQSA

-365 QPVKNLDDLVNGLHK
+365 APVKNLDDLVNGLQK
-380 LEKEG
+380 LEKDG
-385 VDLSEALELTDKRSV
+385 VNLTEALELTDKRSV

-407 HGSETLKELKEGVT
+407 KGGQTLTDLRNSVT
-421 DCTEAFDSMVDEM
+421 DCTEAFDGMVDEM

-443 ILQSTLEGLVL
+443 ILQSTLEGVVL
-454 RFYESKGAIKFF
+454 RFYESRGAIRAM
-466 IDLTVKMIEYIG
+466 IDGVTWLINGIG
-478 KGIDYINKYSVVFYP
+478 KLIDFINKYSLY
-493 LITYLI
+493 TYTLLAAVTAYTVAVKI
-499 SYNLA
+499 NIVELYN
-504 LKLNIAERVK
+504 KVK
-514 SLALAIKQ
+514 AS
-522 RVAAIAQT
+522 VAAAAADRAHAVSLMQAT
-530 TATIAE
+530 TGC
-536 TASTNGLTAAMKA
+536 SKLTAR
-549 LRIEMLKNPYTAI
+549 LRILYATLTKHPYALVAAAI
-562 TAAVLALGVAIWQLT
+562 VAVIVALTQWNKKA
-577 SKTRELTEAEKAENE
+577 KETETIQNRLSRLSAQAEKDAQGDLSR
-592 AKKKANDEYN
+592 AKRLYKATQDQNTKMSERIKLVDQLKKQYPGYFD
-602 TQSSNIKTL
+602 
-611 VKLIEDENIGTT
+611 KLTT
-623 KRKELLEELNGLLPD
+623 
-638 FNIELSKEGKIT
+638 
-650 AENKK
+650 
-655 KLDEYL
+655 
-661 KSLREE
+661 EE
-667 IKLKAYKDK
+667 ILAGKASKAYKQLTKDIIASAKARVYEKEIEK
-676 LTELEKKKADK
+676 LEQENYKDQRGVNADTNYINRNK
-687 EDEIDDQVE
+687 RKYE
-696 VREKAERVAAG
+696 VRKDRYER
-707 ARFSAYNSNKLGT
+707 LGIY
-720 SGARSL
+720 GGDNLIGDYEDRQDRL
-726 SYNQRV
+726 EQGLKRI
-732 TPDESKAREER
+732 EER
-743 NKENKLRE
+743 NKT
-751 ELQDIDDAI
+751 
-760 EKINGKIA
+760 IA
-768 KSIADTA
+768 ALA
-775 KSAEGTVSATSKSMI
+775 
-790 KDLEDQKKKVEGWDE
+790 KKVLE
-805 STEAAIKK
+805 SQPTSDAGDGGGGGGNRFDDKK
-813 KNKEIERID
+813 D
-822 KEIRRLKNLGTSK
+822 
-835 EGTEDG
+835 
-841 NKKKKSATD
+841 KKSPTD
-850 QALKQLKAE
+850 KKLKELKAE
-859 HDERMAQIEKQGR
+859 HDQRMALIAQQGR
-872 EEQKLRTTIDMELAK
+872 EENKLQSEIELEKVK
-887 EQERYAQARID
+887 ENERYATARLEA
-898 KIKELGEKTKA
+898 IKELGEKTAA
-909 ANTEELTKQKE
+909 ANKKELTKQKE
-920 AQAKADKDMIAA
+920 AAAKAATDLIAA
-932 LEAQENIILAKEKEN
+932 QDDMEDTLLAREKEH

-952 EIENAYYQQQKATMD
+952 ALENAYYQQQKASMD
-967 QALKEGKINKGAYDA
+967 QALQNGKITKGQHNA
-982 YMLEVERAHR
+982 YMLEVEQAHSS
-992 EQLKQIAHDYL
+992 QMAQIARDY
-1003 QNIEETEIYSDE
+1003 QECVAGIDIYGNE
-1015 KRAQLRKEANAAAI
+1015 KREKIQKEADDAVI
-1029 AADNEA
+1029 AADNNL
-1035 LAARANA
+1035 LAARART

-1071 QATYDAMIQVAQQAG
+1071 QASYDAMIQIAQQAG

-1291 SSKSTPTASRTV
+1291 SSSSTPTASRTV

>member
-1 MAKLKS
+1 MAKIKS

-22 KEIHKIT
+22 KEIHNIT

-36 ESNKTLRKE
+36 ESNKSLRKE

-54 AGTAEYKNLS
+54 AGTAEYKNLNN
-64 ESIKKNN
+64 ELKKNN
-71 QELRENGEKLKQLE
+71 AIVRENGEKLKLLE
-85 SRLDKTTMSTAQLE
+85 SRLDKTNMSAAQLE
-99 KQAKRL
+99 KAAKRL
-105 RTELKNTVKSLEP
+105 RTELRNTVKNLEP
-118 EKYRALEKELSQTE
+118 EKYRALQKELNE
-132 RALSKSADASKGFWY
+132 VEKAMGKASKGSSGLGV
-147 SLTSLNRMGEVI
+147 SLRSLDKITEIIR
-159 KGTLWSLGL
+159 GTLWSLGL
-168 IISGQIIDTF
+168 IITGQIVDTF
-178 KSAINIIIDFEAENS
+178 KNAINVIIDFEAENS
-193 KLAAILGTTKE
+193 KLAAVLGTTKAE
-204 GVKDLTDQAKELGAT
+204 IKDLTDQAKELGAT

-233 LAKLGFAKDQIAAM
+233 LAKLGFAKDQITAM

-256 AVDTDLGSAAALTG
+256 AVDTDLASAAALAG
-270 AALRIFG
+270 SALRIF
-277 LEAEDTGRIVSTM
+277 ERDAEDAGELLATM
-290 AIGTTKSAL
+290 AVGTTKSAL
-299 SFSYLESA
+299 SFTYLQSA

-365 QPVKNLDDLVNGLHK
+365 APVKNLDDLVNGLQK
-380 LEKEG
+380 LEKDG
-385 VDLSEALELTDKRSV
+385 VNLAEALELTDKRSV

-407 HGSETLKELKEGVT
+407 KGGQTLTDLRNSVT
-421 DCTEAFDSMVDEM
+421 DCTEAFDGMVDEM

-443 ILQSTLEGLVL
+443 ILQSTLEGVVL
-454 RFYESKGAIKFF
+454 RFYESRGAIRAM
-466 IDLTVKMIEYIG
+466 IDGVTWLINGIG
-478 KGIDYINKYSVVFYP
+478 KLIDFINKYSLY
-493 LITYLI
+493 TYTLLAAVTAYTVAVKI
-499 SYNLA
+499 NIVELYN
-504 LKLNIAERVK
+504 KVK
-514 SLALAIKQ
+514 AS
-522 RVAAIAQT
+522 VAAAAADRAHAVSLMQAT
-530 TATIAE
+530 TGC
-536 TASTNGLTAAMKA
+536 SKLTAR
-549 LRIEMLKNPYTAI
+549 LRILYATLTKHPYALVAAAI
-562 TAAVLALGVAIWQLT
+562 VAVIVALTQWNKKA
-577 SKTRELTEAEKAENE
+577 KETETIQNRLSRLSAQAEKDAQGDLSR
-592 AKKKANDEYN
+592 AKRLYKATQDQNTKMSERIKLVDQLKKQYPGYFD
-602 TQSSNIKTL
+602 
-611 VKLIEDENIGTT
+611 KLTT
-623 KRKELLEELNGLLPD
+623 
-638 FNIELSKEGKIT
+638 
-650 AENKK
+650 
-655 KLDEYL
+655 
-661 KSLREE
+661 EE
-667 IKLKAYKDK
+667 ILAGKASKAYKQLTKDIIASAKARVYEKEIEK
-676 LTELEKKKADK
+676 LEQENYKDQRGVNADTNYINRNK
-687 EDEIDDQVE
+687 RKYE
-696 VREKAERVAAG
+696 VRKDRYER
-707 ARFSAYNSNKLGT
+707 LGIY
-720 SGARSL
+720 GGDNLIGDYEDRQDRL
-726 SYNQRV
+726 EQGLKRI
-732 TPDESKAREER
+732 EER
-743 NKENKLRE
+743 NKT
-751 ELQDIDDAI
+751 
-760 EKINGKIA
+760 IA
-768 KSIADTA
+768 ALA
-775 KSAEGTVSATSKSMI
+775 
-790 KDLEDQKKKVEGWDE
+790 KKVLE
-805 STEAAIKK
+805 SQPTSDAGDGGGGGGNRFDDKK
-813 KNKEIERID
+813 D
-822 KEIRRLKNLGTSK
+822 
-835 EGTEDG
+835 
-841 NKKKKSATD
+841 KKSPTD
-850 QALKQLKAE
+850 KKLKELKAE
-859 HDERMAQIEKQGR
+859 HDQRMALIAQQGR
-872 EEQKLRTTIDMELAK
+872 EENKLQSEIELEKVK
-887 EQERYAQARID
+887 ENERYATARLEA
-898 KIKELGEKTKA
+898 IKELGEKTAA
-909 ANTEELTKQKE
+909 ANKEELTKQKE
-920 AQAKADKDMIAA
+920 AAAKAATDLIAA
-932 LEAQENIILAKEKEN
+932 QDDMEDTLLAREKEH

-952 EIENAYYQQQKATMD
+952 ALENAYYQQQKASMD
-967 QALKEGKINKGAYDA
+967 QALQNGKITKGQHNA
-982 YMLEVERAHR
+982 YMLEVEQAHSS
-992 EQLKQIAHDYL
+992 QMAQIARDY
-1003 QNIEETEIYSDE
+1003 QECVAGIDIYGNE
-1015 KRAQLRKEANAAAI
+1015 KREKIQKEADDAVI
-1029 AADNEA
+1029 AADNNL
-1035 LAARANA
+1035 LAARART

-1071 QATYDAMIQVAQQAG
+1071 QASYDAMIQIAQQAG

-1291 SSKSTPTASRTV
+1291 SSNSTPTASRTV

-1364 YADGGPVGDQPETP
+1364 YADGGPVGDQPDTL

-1384 TREIREAARDIKEAA
+1384 IREIREAARDIKEAA

>member
-1 MAKLKS
+1 MAKIKS

-22 KEIHKIT
+22 KEIHNIT

-36 ESNKTLRKE
+36 ESNKSLRKE

-54 AGTAEYKNLS
+54 AGTAEYKNLNN
-64 ESIKKNN
+64 ELKKNN
-71 QELRENGEKLKQLE
+71 AIVRENGEKLKLLE
-85 SRLDKTTMSTAQLE
+85 SRLDKTNMSAAQLE
-99 KQAKRL
+99 KAAKRL
-105 RTELKNTVKSLEP
+105 RTELKNTVKNLEP
-118 EKYRALEKELSQTE
+118 EKYRALQKELNE
-132 RALSKSADASKGFWY
+132 VEKAMGKASKGSSGLGV
-147 SLTSLNRMGEVI
+147 SLRSLDKITEIIR
-159 KGTLWSLGL
+159 GTLWSLGL
-168 IISGQIIDTF
+168 IITGQIVDTF
-178 KSAINIIIDFEAENS
+178 KNAINVIIDFEAENS
-193 KLAAILGTTKE
+193 KLAAVLGTTKAE
-204 GVKDLTDQAKELGAT
+204 IKDLTDQAKELGAT

-233 LAKLGFAKDQIAAM
+233 LAKLGFAKDQITAM

-256 AVDTDLGSAAALTG
+256 AVDTDLASAAALAG
-270 AALRIFG
+270 SALRIF
-277 LEAEDTGRIVSTM
+277 ERDAEDAGELLATM
-290 AIGTTKSAL
+290 AVGTTKSAL
-299 SFSYLESA
+299 SFTYLQSA

-365 QPVKNLDDLVNGLHK
+365 APVKNLDDLVNGLQK
-380 LEKEG
+380 LEKDG
-385 VDLSEALELTDKRSV
+385 VNLTEALELTDKRSV

-407 HGSETLKELKEGVT
+407 KGGQTLTDLRNSVT
-421 DCTEAFDSMVDEM
+421 DCTEAFDGMVDEM

-443 ILQSTLEGLVL
+443 ILQSTLEGVVL
-454 RFYESKGAIKFF
+454 RFYESRGAIRAM
-466 IDLTVKMIEYIG
+466 IDGVTWLINGIG
-478 KGIDYINKYSVVFYP
+478 KLIDFINKYSLY
-493 LITYLI
+493 TYTLLAAVTAYTVAVKI
-499 SYNLA
+499 NIVELYN
-504 LKLNIAERVK
+504 KVK
-514 SLALAIKQ
+514 AS
-522 RVAAIAQT
+522 VAAAAADRAHAVSLMQAT
-530 TATIAE
+530 TGC
-536 TASTNGLTAAMKA
+536 SKLTAR
-549 LRIEMLKNPYTAI
+549 LRILYATLTKHPYALVAAAI
-562 TAAVLALGVAIWQLT
+562 VAVIVALTQWNKKA
-577 SKTRELTEAEKAENE
+577 KETETIQNRLSRLSAQAEKDAQGDLSR
-592 AKKKANDEYN
+592 AKRLYKATQDQNTKMSERIKLVDQLKKQYPGYFD
-602 TQSSNIKTL
+602 
-611 VKLIEDENIGTT
+611 KLTT
-623 KRKELLEELNGLLPD
+623 
-638 FNIELSKEGKIT
+638 
-650 AENKK
+650 
-655 KLDEYL
+655 
-661 KSLREE
+661 EE
-667 IKLKAYKDK
+667 ILAGKASKAYKQLTKDIIASAKARVYEKEIEK
-676 LTELEKKKADK
+676 LEQENYKDQRGVNADTNYINRNK
-687 EDEIDDQVE
+687 RKYE
-696 VREKAERVAAG
+696 VRKDRYER
-707 ARFSAYNSNKLGT
+707 LGIY
-720 SGARSL
+720 GGDNLIGDYEDRQDRL
-726 SYNQRV
+726 EQGLKRI
-732 TPDESKAREER
+732 EER
-743 NKENKLRE
+743 NKT
-751 ELQDIDDAI
+751 
-760 EKINGKIA
+760 IA
-768 KSIADTA
+768 ALA
-775 KSAEGTVSATSKSMI
+775 
-790 KDLEDQKKKVEGWDE
+790 KKVLE
-805 STEAAIKK
+805 SQPTSDAGDGGGGGGNRFDDKK
-813 KNKEIERID
+813 D
-822 KEIRRLKNLGTSK
+822 
-835 EGTEDG
+835 
-841 NKKKKSATD
+841 KKSPTD
-850 QALKQLKAE
+850 KKLKELKAE
-859 HDERMAQIEKQGR
+859 HDQRMALIAQQGR
-872 EEQKLRTTIDMELAK
+872 EENKLQSEIELEKVK
-887 EQERYAQARID
+887 ENERYATARLEA
-898 KIKELGEKTKA
+898 IKELGEKTAA
-909 ANTEELTKQKE
+909 ANKKELTKQKE
-920 AQAKADKDMIAA
+920 AAAKAATDLIAA
-932 LEAQENIILAKEKEN
+932 QDDMEDTLLAREKEH

-952 EIENAYYQQQKATMD
+952 ALENAYYQQQKASMD
-967 QALKEGKINKGAYDA
+967 QALQNGKITKGQHNA
-982 YMLEVERAHR
+982 YMLEVEQAHSS
-992 EQLKQIAHDYL
+992 QMAQIARDY
-1003 QNIEETEIYSDE
+1003 QECVAGIDIYGNE
-1015 KRAQLRKEANAAAI
+1015 KREKIQKEADDAVI
-1029 AADNEA
+1029 AADNNL
-1035 LAARANA
+1035 LAARART

-1071 QATYDAMIQVAQQAG
+1071 QASYDAMIQIAQQAG

-1125 YDNELA
+1125 CDNELA

-1291 SSKSTPTASRTV
+1291 SSSSTPTASRTV

>member
-1 MAKLKS
+1 MAKIKS

-22 KEIHKIT
+22 KEIHNIT

-36 ESNKTLRKE
+36 ESNKSLRKE

-54 AGTAEYKNLS
+54 AGTAEYKNLNN
-64 ESIKKNN
+64 ELKKNN
-71 QELRENGEKLKQLE
+71 AIVRENGEKLKLLE
-85 SRLDKTTMSTAQLE
+85 SRLDKTNMSAAQLE
-99 KQAKRL
+99 KAAKRL
-105 RTELKNTVKSLEP
+105 RTELRNTVKNLEP
-118 EKYRALEKELSQTE
+118 EKYRALQKELNE
-132 RALSKSADASKGFWY
+132 VEKAMGKASKGSSGLGV
-147 SLTSLNRMGEVI
+147 SLRSLDKITEIIR
-159 KGTLWSLGL
+159 GTLWSLGL
-168 IISGQIIDTF
+168 IITGQIVDTF
-178 KSAINIIIDFEAENS
+178 KNAINVIIDFEAENS
-193 KLAAILGTTKE
+193 KLAAVLGTTKAE
-204 GVKDLTDQAKELGAT
+204 IKDLTDQAKELGAT

-233 LAKLGFAKDQIAAM
+233 LAKLGFAKDQITAM

-256 AVDTDLGSAAALTG
+256 AVDTDLASAAALAG
-270 AALRIFG
+270 SALRIF
-277 LEAEDTGRIVSTM
+277 ERDAEDAGELLATM
-290 AIGTTKSAL
+290 AVGTTKSAL
-299 SFSYLESA
+299 SFTYLQSA

-365 QPVKNLDDLVNGLHK
+365 APVKNLDDLVNGLQK
-380 LEKEG
+380 LEKDG
-385 VDLSEALELTDKRSV
+385 VNLAEALELTDKRSV

-407 HGSETLKELKEGVT
+407 KGGQTLTDLRNSVT
-421 DCTEAFDSMVDEM
+421 DCTEAFDGMVDEM

-443 ILQSTLEGLVL
+443 ILQSTLEGVVL
-454 RFYESKGAIKFF
+454 RFYESRGAIRAM
-466 IDLTVKMIEYIG
+466 IDGVTWLINGIG
-478 KGIDYINKYSVVFYP
+478 KLIDFINKYSLY
-493 LITYLI
+493 TYTLLAAVTAYTVAVKI
-499 SYNLA
+499 NIVELYN
-504 LKLNIAERVK
+504 KVK
-514 SLALAIKQ
+514 AS
-522 RVAAIAQT
+522 VAAAAADRAHAVSLMQAT
-530 TATIAE
+530 TGC
-536 TASTNGLTAAMKA
+536 SKLTAQ
-549 LRIEMLKNPYTAI
+549 LRILYATLTKHPYALVAAAIVAVIVALTQWNKKAKETETIQNRLSRLSAQAEKDAQGDLSRAKRLYKATQDQNTKMSERIKLVDQLKKQYPGYFDKLTTEEILAGKASKAYKQLTKDIIASAKARVYEKEIEKLEQENYKDQRGVNADTNYINRNKRKYEVRKDRYERLGIYGGDNLIGDYEDRQDRLEQGLKRIEARNKTI
-562 TAAVLALGVAIWQLT
+562 AVLAKKVLESQPT
-577 SKTRELTEAEKAENE
+577 SDAGDGGGGGGNRFDD
-592 AKKKANDEYN
+592 KKDKKSPTD
-602 TQSSNIKTL
+602 
-611 VKLIEDENIGTT
+611 
-623 KRKELLEELNGLLPD
+623 
-638 FNIELSKEGKIT
+638 
-650 AENKK
+650 K
-655 KLDEYL
+655 KL
-661 KSLREE
+661 
-667 IKLKAYKDK
+667 
-676 LTELEKKKADK
+676 K
-687 EDEIDDQVE
+687 E
-696 VREKAERVAAG
+696 
-707 ARFSAYNSNKLGT
+707 
-720 SGARSL
+720 
-726 SYNQRV
+726 
-732 TPDESKAREER
+732 
-743 NKENKLRE
+743 
-751 ELQDIDDAI
+751 
-760 EKINGKIA
+760 
-768 KSIADTA
+768 
-775 KSAEGTVSATSKSMI
+775 
-790 KDLEDQKKKVEGWDE
+790 
-805 STEAAIKK
+805 
-813 KNKEIERID
+813 
-822 KEIRRLKNLGTSK
+822 
-835 EGTEDG
+835 
-841 NKKKKSATD
+841 
-850 QALKQLKAE
+850 LKAE
-859 HDERMAQIEKQGR
+859 HDQRMALIAQQGR
-872 EEQKLRTTIDMELAK
+872 EENKLQSEIELEKVK
-887 EQERYAQARID
+887 ENKRYATARLEA
-898 KIKELGEKTKA
+898 IKELGEKTAA
-909 ANTEELTKQKE
+909 ANKEELTKQKE
-920 AQAKADKDMIAA
+920 AAAKAATDLIAA
-932 LEAQENIILAKEKEN
+932 QDDMEDTLLAREKEH

-952 EIENAYYQQQKATMD
+952 ALENAYYQQQKASMD
-967 QALKEGKINKGAYDA
+967 QALQNGKITKGQHNA
-982 YMLEVERAHR
+982 YMLEVEQAHSS
-992 EQLKQIAHDYL
+992 QMAQIARDY
-1003 QNIEETEIYSDE
+1003 QEYVAGIDIYGNE
-1015 KRAQLRKEANAAAI
+1015 KREKIQKEANDAVI
-1029 AADNEA
+1029 AADNNL
-1035 LAARANA
+1035 LAARART

-1071 QATYDAMIQVAQQAG
+1071 QASYDAMIQVAQQAG

-1238 VSIMMAYSQLGPI
+1238 VSIMMAYAQLGPI

-1291 SSKSTPTASRTV
+1291 SSSSTPTASRTV
-1303 KSGYAEGGYTGDGG
+1303 KNGYAEGGYTGDGG

>member
-1 MAKLKS
+1 MGKIKS

-22 KEIHKIT
+22 KEIHNIT

-36 ESNKTLRKE
+36 ESNKSLRKE

-54 AGTAEYKNLS
+54 AGTAEYKNLNN
-64 ESIKKNN
+64 ELKKNN
-71 QELRENGEKLKQLE
+71 AIVRENGEKLKLLE
-85 SRLDKTTMSTAQLE
+85 SRLDKTNMSAAQLE
-99 KQAKRL
+99 KAAKRL
-105 RTELKNTVKSLEP
+105 RTELRNTVKNLEP
-118 EKYRALEKELSQTE
+118 EKYRALQKELNE
-132 RALSKSADASKGFWY
+132 VEKAMGKASKGSSGLGV
-147 SLTSLNRMGEVI
+147 SLRSLDKITEIIR
-159 KGTLWSLGL
+159 GTLWSLGL
-168 IISGQIIDTF
+168 IITGQIVDTF
-178 KSAINIIIDFEAENS
+178 KNAINVIIDFEAENS
-193 KLAAILGTTKE
+193 KLAAVLGTTKAE
-204 GVKDLTDQAKELGAT
+204 IKDLTDQAKELGAT

-233 LAKLGFAKDQIAAM
+233 LAKLGFAKDQITAM

-256 AVDTDLGSAAALTG
+256 AVDTDLASAAALAG
-270 AALRIFG
+270 SALRIF
-277 LEAEDTGRIVSTM
+277 ERDAEDAGELLATM
-290 AIGTTKSAL
+290 AVGTTKSAL
-299 SFSYLESA
+299 SFTYLQSA

-365 QPVKNLDDLVNGLHK
+365 APVKNLDDLVNGLQK
-380 LEKEG
+380 LEKDG
-385 VDLSEALELTDKRSV
+385 VNLAEALELTDKRSV

-407 HGSETLKELKEGVT
+407 KGGQTLTDLRNSVT
-421 DCTEAFDSMVDEM
+421 DCTEAFDGMVDEM

-443 ILQSTLEGLVL
+443 ILQSTLEGVVL
-454 RFYESKGAIKFF
+454 RFYESRGAIRAM
-466 IDLTVKMIEYIG
+466 IDGVTWLINGIG
-478 KGIDYINKYSVVFYP
+478 KLIDFINKYSLY
-493 LITYLI
+493 TYTLAAAVTAYTVAVKI
-499 SYNLA
+499 NIVELYN
-504 LKLNIAERVK
+504 KVK
-514 SLALAIKQ
+514 AS
-522 RVAAIAQT
+522 VAAAAADRAHAVSLMQAT
-530 TATIAE
+530 TGC
-536 TASTNGLTAAMKA
+536 SKLTAQ
-549 LRIEMLKNPYTAI
+549 LRILYATLTKHPYALVAAAI
-562 TAAVLALGVAIWQLT
+562 VAVIVALTQWNKKA
-577 SKTRELTEAEKAENE
+577 KETETIQNRLSRLSAQAEKDAQGDLSR
-592 AKKKANDEYN
+592 AKRLYKATQDQNTKMSERIKLVDQLKKQYPGYFD
-602 TQSSNIKTL
+602 
-611 VKLIEDENIGTT
+611 KLTT
-623 KRKELLEELNGLLPD
+623 
-638 FNIELSKEGKIT
+638 
-650 AENKK
+650 
-655 KLDEYL
+655 
-661 KSLREE
+661 EE
-667 IKLKAYKDK
+667 ILAGKASKAYKQ
-676 LTELEKKKADK
+676 LTKDIIA
-687 EDEIDDQVE
+687 
-696 VREKAERVAAG
+696 
-707 ARFSAYNSNKLGT
+707 SA
-720 SGARSL
+720 
-726 SYNQRV
+726 
-732 TPDESKAREER
+732 KARVYEKEIEKLEQENYKDQRGVNADTNYINKNKANYTKSVQRRNEARKASNVMVEDGFVNVYEERQERLEAGLKRIEER
-743 NKENKLRE
+743 NKT
-751 ELQDIDDAI
+751 
-760 EKINGKIA
+760 IA
-768 KSIADTA
+768 ALA
-775 KSAEGTVSATSKSMI
+775 
-790 KDLEDQKKKVEGWDE
+790 KKVLE
-805 STEAAIKK
+805 SQPTSDAGDGGGGGGNRFDDKK
-813 KNKEIERID
+813 D
-822 KEIRRLKNLGTSK
+822 
-835 EGTEDG
+835 
-841 NKKKKSATD
+841 KKSPTD
-850 QALKQLKAE
+850 KKLKELKAE
-859 HDERMAQIEKQGR
+859 HDQRMALIAQQGR
-872 EEQKLRTTIDMELAK
+872 EENKLQSEIELEKVK
-887 EQERYAQARID
+887 ENERYATVRLEA
-898 KIKELGEKTKA
+898 IKELGEKTAA
-909 ANTEELTKQKE
+909 ANKEELTKQKE
-920 AQAKADKDMIAA
+920 AAAKAATDLIAA
-932 LEAQENIILAKEKEN
+932 QDDMEDTLLAREQEH

-952 EIENAYYQQQKATMD
+952 ALENAYYQQQKASMD
-967 QALKEGKINKGAYDA
+967 QALQNGKITKGQHDA
-982 YMLEVERAHR
+982 YMLEVDQAHYN
-992 EQLKQIAHDYL
+992 QLAQIARDY
-1003 QNIEETEIYSDE
+1003 QECVAEIDIYGNE
-1015 KRAQLRKEANAAAI
+1015 KREKIQKEANDAVI
-1029 AADNEA
+1029 AADNNL
-1035 LAARANA
+1035 LAARART

-1071 QATYDAMIQVAQQAG
+1071 QASYDAMIQIAQQAG
-1086 LDTVE
+1086 LSTVE

-1238 VSIMMAYSQLGPI
+1238 VSIMMAYAQLGPI

-1291 SSKSTPTASRTV
+1291 SSSSTPTASRTV
-1303 KSGYAEGGYTGDGG
+1303 KNGYAEGGYTGDGG

-1364 YADGGPVGDQPETP
+1364 YADGGPVGDQPDTP
-1378 APGAPG
+1378 APGALG

-1417 KDTIEKARDI
+1417 KGTIEKARDI
-1427 FTRNK
+1427 FTRNKQERI

>member
-1 MAKLKS
+1 MAKIKS

-22 KEIHKIT
+22 KEIHNIT

-36 ESNKTLRKE
+36 ESNKSLRKE
-45 MRDLEKQGK
+45 MRDLEKAGK
-54 AGTAEYKNLS
+54 AGTTEYKNLS

-71 QELRENGEKLKQLE
+71 QVLRENDEKLKLLE
-85 SRLDKTTMSTAQLE
+85 SRLDKTNMSAAQLE

-105 RTELKNTVKSLEP
+105 KNELRNTVKSLEP
-118 EKYRALEKELSQTE
+118 EKYRALQKELNEVEKAMRKT
-132 RALSKSADASKGFWY
+132 DGASKGLISSWKG
-147 SLTSLNRMGEVI
+147 LEKVTEVI
-159 KGTLWSLGL
+159 RGTLWSLGL
-168 IISGQIIDTF
+168 IIAGKIADTF
-178 KSAINIIIDFEAENS
+178 KSAIDIIIDFEAENS
-193 KLAAILGTTKE
+193 KLAAVLGTTKAE
-204 GVKDLTDQAKELGAT
+204 IKDLTDQAKELGAT

-233 LAKLGFAKDQIAAM
+233 LAKLGFAKDQITAM

-299 SFSYLESA
+299 SFTYLQSA

-365 QPVKNLDDLVNGLHK
+365 APVKNLDDLVSGLQK
-380 LEKEG
+380 LEKDG
-385 VDLSEALELTDKRSV
+385 VNLAEALELTDKRSV

-407 HGSETLKELKEGVT
+407 KGGQTLTDLRDGVT
-421 DCTEAFDSMVDEM
+421 DCTEAFDGMVDEM

-443 ILQSTLEGLVL
+443 ILQSTLEGVVL
-454 RFYESKGAIKFF
+454 RFYESKGAIRAM
-466 IDLTVKMIEYIG
+466 IDGVTWLINGIG
-478 KGIDYINKYSVVFYP
+478 KLIDFINKYSLY
-493 LITYLI
+493 TYT
-499 SYNLA
+499 LA
-504 LKLNIAERVK
+504 AAVTAYTLAVKINIIEIYRKIKA
-514 SLALAIKQ
+514 SLAAA
-522 RVAAIAQT
+522 VADRAHAASLMAAT
-530 TATIAE
+530 TGC
-536 TASTNGLTAAMKA
+536 SKLTAA
-549 LRIEMLKNPYTAI
+549 LRILWATMTKHPYALIAAAIVAVIVALSQLKKA
-562 TAAVLALGVAIWQLT
+562 T
-577 SKTRELTEAEKAENE
+577 SDQAKAEKELQDIRTGATKKIDEEKDHINTLIAAAKNE
-592 AKKKANDEYN
+592 
-602 TQSSNIKTL
+602 TL
-611 VKLIEDENIGTT
+611 SMKERQDAV
-623 KRKELLEELNGLLPD
+623 KELNRIIPD
-638 FNIELSKEGKIT
+638 YN
-650 AENKK
+650 AQ
-655 KLDEYL
+655 LDETTGKYKASKQALDKYL
-661 KSLREE
+661 KSLA
-667 IKLKAYKDK
+667 KKY
-676 LTELEKKKADK
+676 ELEGAKERLKELGKEAADAAVELENARKKIEETKKDRGHYL
-687 EDEIDDQVE
+687 EEGTGNTYE
-696 VREKAERVAAG
+696 TMSMGEMVARTEFA
-707 ARFSAYNSNKLGT
+707 SAYNKQ
-720 SGARSL
+720 A
-726 SYNQRV
+726 
-732 TPDESKAREER
+732 D
-743 NKENKLRE
+743 
-751 ELQDIDDAI
+751 I
-760 EKINGKIA
+760 EKRRKAIMDVYGVDLQKDAVAEANENNNNNNNGNRFG
-768 KSIADTA
+768 D
-775 KSAEGTVSATSKSMI
+775 
-790 KDLEDQKKKVEGWDE
+790 
-805 STEAAIKK
+805 K
-813 KNKEIERID
+813 KNKKSPTD
-822 KEIRRLKNLGTSK
+822 KKLK
-835 EGTEDG
+835 E
-841 NKKKKSATD
+841 
-850 QALKQLKAE
+850 LKAE
-859 HDERMAQIEKQGR
+859 HDQRMALIEQQGR
-872 EEQKLRTTIDMELAK
+872 EENKLQSEIDLEKVK
-887 EQERYAQARID
+887 ENERYATARLEA
-898 KIKELGEKTKA
+898 IKELGEKTAA

-920 AQAKADKDMIAA
+920 AAAKAATDLIAA
-932 LEAQENIILAKEKEN
+932 QDDMEDTLLAREKDN

-952 EIENAYYQQQKATMD
+952 ALENAYYQQQKASMD
-967 QALKEGKINKGAYDA
+967 QALQNGKITKGQHDA
-982 YMLEVERAHR
+982 YMLEVDQAHYN
-992 EQLKQIAHDYL
+992 QMAQIARDY
-1003 QNIEETEIYSDE
+1003 QECVAEIDIYGNE
-1015 KRAQLRKEANAAAI
+1015 KREKIQKEANDAVI
-1029 AADNEA
+1029 AADNNL
-1035 LAARANA
+1035 LAARART

-1071 QATYDAMIQVAQQAG
+1071 QASYDAMIQIARQAG

-1125 YDNELA
+1125 YDNELE

-1201 DTAELEEQKENE
+1201 DTTALEEEKENE

-1238 VSIMMAYSQLGPI
+1238 VSIMMAYAQLGPI

-1276 RIKNMQPSKSNKGSS
+1276 KIKNMQPKKSS
-1291 SSKSTPTASRTV
+1291 SSSSSSTGSIPTATRTV
-1303 KSGYAEGGYTGDGG
+1303 KDGYAEGGYTGDGG

-1356 SNNNPMPG
+1356 SSNNPMPG
-1364 YADGGPVGDQPETP
+1364 YADGGPVGDQPDTP
-1378 APGAPG
+1378 APGALG
-1384 TREIREAARDIKEAA
+1384 ANDIREAARDIKEAA

-1417 KDTIEKARDI
+1417 KETIENARGH
-1427 FTRNK
+1427 FTRNNG

>member
-1 MAKLKS
+1 MAKIKS

-22 KEIHKIT
+22 KEIHNIT

-36 ESNKTLRKE
+36 ESNKSLRKE

-54 AGTAEYKNLS
+54 AGTAEYKNLNN
-64 ESIKKNN
+64 ELKKNN
-71 QELRENGEKLKQLE
+71 AIVRENGEKLKLLE
-85 SRLDKTTMSTAQLE
+85 SRLDKTNMSAAQLE
-99 KQAKRL
+99 KAAKRL
-105 RTELKNTVKSLEP
+105 RTELRNTVKNLEP
-118 EKYRALEKELSQTE
+118 EKYRALQKELNE
-132 RALSKSADASKGFWY
+132 VEKAMGKASKGSSGLGV
-147 SLTSLNRMGEVI
+147 SLRSLDKITEIIR
-159 KGTLWSLGL
+159 GTLWSLGL
-168 IISGQIIDTF
+168 IITGQIVDTF
-178 KSAINIIIDFEAENS
+178 KNAINVIIDFEAENS
-193 KLAAILGTTKE
+193 KLAAVLGTTKAE
-204 GVKDLTDQAKELGAT
+204 IKDLTDQAKELGAT

-233 LAKLGFAKDQIAAM
+233 LAKLGFAKDQITAM

-256 AVDTDLGSAAALTG
+256 AVDTDLASAAALAG
-270 AALRIFG
+270 SALRIF
-277 LEAEDTGRIVSTM
+277 ERDAEDAGELLATM
-290 AIGTTKSAL
+290 AVGTTKSAL
-299 SFSYLESA
+299 SFTYLQSA

-365 QPVKNLDDLVNGLHK
+365 APVKNLDDLVNGLQK
-380 LEKEG
+380 LEKDG
-385 VDLSEALELTDKRSV
+385 VNLAEALELTDKRSV

-407 HGSETLKELKEGVT
+407 KGGQTLTDLRNSVT
-421 DCTEAFDSMVDEM
+421 DCTEAFDGMVDEM

-443 ILQSTLEGLVL
+443 ILQSTLEGVVL
-454 RFYESKGAIKFF
+454 RFYESRGAIRAM
-466 IDLTVKMIEYIG
+466 IDGVTWLINGIG
-478 KGIDYINKYSVVFYP
+478 KLIDFINKYSLY
-493 LITYLI
+493 TYTLLAAVTAYTVAVKI
-499 SYNLA
+499 NIIELYN
-504 LKLNIAERVK
+504 KVK
-514 SLALAIKQ
+514 AS
-522 RVAAIAQT
+522 VAAAAADRAHAVSLMQAT
-530 TATIAE
+530 TGC
-536 TASTNGLTAAMKA
+536 SKLTAQ
-549 LRIEMLKNPYTAI
+549 LRILYATLTKHPYALVAAAI
-562 TAAVLALGVAIWQLT
+562 VAVIVALTQWNKKA
-577 SKTRELTEAEKAENE
+577 KETETIQNRLSRLSAQAEKDAQGDLSR
-592 AKKKANDEYN
+592 AKRLYKATQDQNTKMSERIKLVDQLKKQYPGYFD
-602 TQSSNIKTL
+602 
-611 VKLIEDENIGTT
+611 KLTT
-623 KRKELLEELNGLLPD
+623 
-638 FNIELSKEGKIT
+638 
-650 AENKK
+650 
-655 KLDEYL
+655 
-661 KSLREE
+661 EE
-667 IKLKAYKDK
+667 ILAGKASKAYKQLTKDIIASAKARVYEKEIEKLEQENYKDQRGVNADTNYVNKNKGKYNVQKERAGSVSSANAFVQNAGVGNVGVDYDYIREYEDRQDK
-676 LTELEKKKADK
+676 LEKGLKR
-687 EDEIDDQVE
+687 I
-696 VREKAERVAAG
+696 
-707 ARFSAYNSNKLGT
+707 
-720 SGARSL
+720 
-726 SYNQRV
+726 
-732 TPDESKAREER
+732 EER
-743 NKENKLRE
+743 NKT
-751 ELQDIDDAI
+751 
-760 EKINGKIA
+760 IA
-768 KSIADTA
+768 ALA
-775 KSAEGTVSATSKSMI
+775 
-790 KDLEDQKKKVEGWDE
+790 KKVLE
-805 STEAAIKK
+805 SQPTSDAGDGGGGGGNRFDDKK
-813 KNKEIERID
+813 D
-822 KEIRRLKNLGTSK
+822 
-835 EGTEDG
+835 
-841 NKKKKSATD
+841 KKSPTD
-850 QALKQLKAE
+850 KKLKELKAE
-859 HDERMAQIEKQGR
+859 HDQRMALIAQQGR
-872 EEQKLRTTIDMELAK
+872 EENKLQSEIELEKVK
-887 EQERYAQARID
+887 ENERYATARLEA
-898 KIKELGEKTKA
+898 IKELGEKTAA
-909 ANTEELTKQKE
+909 ANKEELTKQKE
-920 AQAKADKDMIAA
+920 AAAKAATDLIAA
-932 LEAQENIILAKEKEN
+932 QDDMEDTLLAREKEHS
-947 RDKRI
+947 DKRI
-952 EIENAYYQQQKATMD
+952 ALENAYYQQQKASMD
-967 QALKEGKINKGAYDA
+967 QALQNGKITKGQHNA
-982 YMLEVERAHR
+982 YMLEVEQAHSS
-992 EQLKQIAHDYL
+992 QMAQIARDY
-1003 QNIEETEIYSDE
+1003 QECVAGIDIYGNE
-1015 KRAQLRKEANAAAI
+1015 KREKIQKEANDAVI
-1029 AADNEA
+1029 AADNNL
-1035 LAARANA
+1035 LAARART

-1071 QATYDAMIQVAQQAG
+1071 QASYDAMIQIAQQAG

-1276 RIKNMQPSKSNKGSS
+1276 RIKNMQPSRSGGSS
-1291 SSKSTPTASRTV
+1291 SSSPKSTPTASRTV

-1364 YADGGPVGDQPETP
+1364 YADGGPVGDQPGTP

>member
-1 MAKLKS
+1 MAKIKS

-22 KEIHKIT
+22 KEIHNIT

-36 ESNKTLRKE
+36 ESNKSLRKE

-54 AGTAEYKNLS
+54 AGTAEYKNLNN
-64 ESIKKNN
+64 ELKKNN
-71 QELRENGEKLKQLE
+71 AIVRENGEKLKLLE
-85 SRLDKTTMSTAQLE
+85 SRLDKTNMSAAQLE
-99 KQAKRL
+99 KAAKRL
-105 RTELKNTVKSLEP
+105 RTELRNTVKNLEP
-118 EKYRALEKELSQTE
+118 EKYRALQKELNE
-132 RALSKSADASKGFWY
+132 VEKAMGKASKGSSGLGV
-147 SLTSLNRMGEVI
+147 SLRSLDKITEIIR
-159 KGTLWSLGL
+159 GTLWSLGL
-168 IISGQIIDTF
+168 IITGQIVDTF
-178 KSAINIIIDFEAENS
+178 KNAINVIIDFEAENS
-193 KLAAILGTTKE
+193 KLAAVLGTTKAE
-204 GVKDLTDQAKELGAT
+204 IKDLTDQAKELGAT

-233 LAKLGFAKDQIAAM
+233 LAKLGFAKDQITAM

-256 AVDTDLGSAAALTG
+256 AVDTDLASAAALAG
-270 AALRIFG
+270 SALRIF
-277 LEAEDTGRIVSTM
+277 ERDAEDAGELLATM
-290 AIGTTKSAL
+290 AVGTTKSAL
-299 SFSYLESA
+299 SFTYLQSA

-365 QPVKNLDDLVNGLHK
+365 APVKNLDDLVNGLQK
-380 LEKEG
+380 LEKDG
-385 VDLSEALELTDKRSV
+385 VNLAEALELTDKRSV

-407 HGSETLKELKEGVT
+407 KGGQTLTDLRNSVT
-421 DCTEAFDSMVDEM
+421 DCTEAFDGMVDEM

-443 ILQSTLEGLVL
+443 ILQSTLEGVVL
-454 RFYESKGAIKFF
+454 RFYESRGAIRAM
-466 IDLTVKMIEYIG
+466 IDGVTWLINGIG
-478 KGIDYINKYSVVFYP
+478 KLIDFINKYSLY
-493 LITYLI
+493 TYTLAAAVTAYTVAVKI
-499 SYNLA
+499 NIVELYN
-504 LKLNIAERVK
+504 KVK
-514 SLALAIKQ
+514 AS
-522 RVAAIAQT
+522 VAAAAADRAHAVSLMQAT
-530 TATIAE
+530 TGC
-536 TASTNGLTAAMKA
+536 SKLTAQ
-549 LRIEMLKNPYTAI
+549 LRILYATLTKHPYALVAAAI
-562 TAAVLALGVAIWQLT
+562 VAVIVALTQWNKKA
-577 SKTRELTEAEKAENE
+577 KETETIQNRLSRLSAQAEKDAQGDLSR
-592 AKKKANDEYN
+592 AKRLYKATQDQNTKMSERIKLVDQLKKQYPGYFD
-602 TQSSNIKTL
+602 
-611 VKLIEDENIGTT
+611 KLTT
-623 KRKELLEELNGLLPD
+623 
-638 FNIELSKEGKIT
+638 
-650 AENKK
+650 
-655 KLDEYL
+655 
-661 KSLREE
+661 EE
-667 IKLKAYKDK
+667 ILAGKASKAYKQ
-676 LTELEKKKADK
+676 LTKDIIA
-687 EDEIDDQVE
+687 
-696 VREKAERVAAG
+696 
-707 ARFSAYNSNKLGT
+707 SA
-720 SGARSL
+720 
-726 SYNQRV
+726 
-732 TPDESKAREER
+732 KARVYEKEIEKLEQENYKDQRGVNADTNYINKNKANYTKSVQRRNEARKASNVMVEDGFVNVYEERQERLEAGLKRIEER
-743 NKENKLRE
+743 NKT
-751 ELQDIDDAI
+751 
-760 EKINGKIA
+760 IA
-768 KSIADTA
+768 ALA
-775 KSAEGTVSATSKSMI
+775 
-790 KDLEDQKKKVEGWDE
+790 KKVLE
-805 STEAAIKK
+805 SQPTSDAGDGGGGGGNRFDDKK
-813 KNKEIERID
+813 D
-822 KEIRRLKNLGTSK
+822 
-835 EGTEDG
+835 
-841 NKKKKSATD
+841 KKSPTD
-850 QALKQLKAE
+850 KKLKELKAE
-859 HDERMAQIEKQGR
+859 HDQRMALIAQQGR
-872 EEQKLRTTIDMELAK
+872 EENKLQSEIELEKVK
-887 EQERYAQARID
+887 ENERYATVRLEA
-898 KIKELGEKTKA
+898 IKELGEKTAA
-909 ANTEELTKQKE
+909 ANKEELTKQKE
-920 AQAKADKDMIAA
+920 AAAKAATDLIAA
-932 LEAQENIILAKEKEN
+932 QDDMEDTLLAREQEH

-952 EIENAYYQQQKATMD
+952 ALENAYYQQQKASMD
-967 QALKEGKINKGAYDA
+967 QALQNGKITKGQHDA
-982 YMLEVERAHR
+982 YMLEVDQAHYN
-992 EQLKQIAHDYL
+992 QLAQIARDY
-1003 QNIEETEIYSDE
+1003 QECVAEIDIYGNE
-1015 KRAQLRKEANAAAI
+1015 KREKIQKEANDAVI
-1029 AADNEA
+1029 AADNNL
-1035 LAARANA
+1035 LAARART

-1071 QATYDAMIQVAQQAG
+1071 QASYDAMIQIAQQAG
-1086 LDTVE
+1086 LSTVE

-1238 VSIMMAYSQLGPI
+1238 VSIMMAYAQLGPI

-1291 SSKSTPTASRTV
+1291 SSSSTPTASRTV
-1303 KSGYAEGGYTGDGG
+1303 KNGYAEGGYTGDGG

-1364 YADGGPVGDQPETP
+1364 YADGGPVGDQPDTP
-1378 APGAPG
+1378 APGALG

>member
-1 MAKLKS
+1 MGKIKS

-22 KEIHKIT
+22 KEIHNIT

-36 ESNKTLRKE
+36 ESNKSLRKE

-54 AGTAEYKNLS
+54 AGTAEYKNLNN
-64 ESIKKNN
+64 ELKKNN
-71 QELRENGEKLKQLE
+71 AIVRENGEKLKLLE
-85 SRLDKTTMSTAQLE
+85 SRLDKTNMSAAQLE
-99 KQAKRL
+99 KAAKRL
-105 RTELKNTVKSLEP
+105 RTELRNTVKNLEP
-118 EKYRALEKELSQTE
+118 EKYRALQKELNE
-132 RALSKSADASKGFWY
+132 VEKAMGKASKGSSGLGV
-147 SLTSLNRMGEVI
+147 SLRSLDKITEIIR
-159 KGTLWSLGL
+159 GTLWSLGL
-168 IISGQIIDTF
+168 IITGQIVDTF
-178 KSAINIIIDFEAENS
+178 KNAINVIIDFEAENS
-193 KLAAILGTTKE
+193 KLAAVLGTTKAE
-204 GVKDLTDQAKELGAT
+204 IKDLTDQAKELGAT

-233 LAKLGFAKDQIAAM
+233 LAKLGFAKDQITAM

-256 AVDTDLGSAAALTG
+256 AVDTDLASAAALAG
-270 AALRIFG
+270 SALRIF
-277 LEAEDTGRIVSTM
+277 ERDAEDAGELLATM
-290 AIGTTKSAL
+290 AVGTTKSAL
-299 SFSYLESA
+299 SFTYLQSA

-365 QPVKNLDDLVNGLHK
+365 APVKNLDDLVNGLQK
-380 LEKEG
+380 LEKDG
-385 VDLSEALELTDKRSV
+385 VNLAEALELTDKRSV

-407 HGSETLKELKEGVT
+407 KGGQTLTDLRNSVT
-421 DCTEAFDSMVDEM
+421 DCTEAFDGMVDEM

-443 ILQSTLEGLVL
+443 ILQSTLEGVVL
-454 RFYESKGAIKFF
+454 RFYESRGAIRAM
-466 IDLTVKMIEYIG
+466 IDGVTWLINGIG
-478 KGIDYINKYSVVFYP
+478 KLIDFINKYSLY
-493 LITYLI
+493 TYTLAAAVTAYTVAVKI
-499 SYNLA
+499 NIVELYN
-504 LKLNIAERVK
+504 KVK
-514 SLALAIKQ
+514 AS
-522 RVAAIAQT
+522 VAAAAADRAHAVSLMQAT
-530 TATIAE
+530 TGC
-536 TASTNGLTAAMKA
+536 SKLTAQ
-549 LRIEMLKNPYTAI
+549 LRILYATLTKHPYALVAAAI
-562 TAAVLALGVAIWQLT
+562 VAVIVALTQWNKKA
-577 SKTRELTEAEKAENE
+577 KETETIQNRLSRLSAQAEKDAQGDLSR
-592 AKKKANDEYN
+592 AKRLYKATQDQNTKMSERIKLVDQLKKQYPGYFD
-602 TQSSNIKTL
+602 
-611 VKLIEDENIGTT
+611 KLTT
-623 KRKELLEELNGLLPD
+623 
-638 FNIELSKEGKIT
+638 
-650 AENKK
+650 
-655 KLDEYL
+655 
-661 KSLREE
+661 EE
-667 IKLKAYKDK
+667 ILAGKASKAYKQ
-676 LTELEKKKADK
+676 LTKDIIA
-687 EDEIDDQVE
+687 
-696 VREKAERVAAG
+696 
-707 ARFSAYNSNKLGT
+707 SA
-720 SGARSL
+720 
-726 SYNQRV
+726 
-732 TPDESKAREER
+732 KARVYEKEIEKLEQENYKDQRGVNADTNYINKNKANYTKSVQRRNEARKASNVMVEDGFVNVYEERQERLEAGLKRIEER
-743 NKENKLRE
+743 NKT
-751 ELQDIDDAI
+751 
-760 EKINGKIA
+760 IA
-768 KSIADTA
+768 ALA
-775 KSAEGTVSATSKSMI
+775 
-790 KDLEDQKKKVEGWDE
+790 KKVLE
-805 STEAAIKK
+805 SQPTSDAGDGGGGGGNRFDDKK
-813 KNKEIERID
+813 D
-822 KEIRRLKNLGTSK
+822 
-835 EGTEDG
+835 
-841 NKKKKSATD
+841 KKSPTD
-850 QALKQLKAE
+850 KKLKELKAE
-859 HDERMAQIEKQGR
+859 HDQRMALIAQQGR
-872 EEQKLRTTIDMELAK
+872 EENKLQSEIELEKVK
-887 EQERYAQARID
+887 ENERYATVRLEA
-898 KIKELGEKTKA
+898 IKELGEKTAA
-909 ANTEELTKQKE
+909 ANKEELTKQKE
-920 AQAKADKDMIAA
+920 AAAKAATDLIAA
-932 LEAQENIILAKEKEN
+932 QDDMEDTLLAREQEH

-952 EIENAYYQQQKATMD
+952 ALENAYYQQQKASMD
-967 QALKEGKINKGAYDA
+967 QALQNGKITKGQHDA
-982 YMLEVERAHR
+982 YMLEVDQAHYN
-992 EQLKQIAHDYL
+992 QLAQIARDY
-1003 QNIEETEIYSDE
+1003 QECVAEIDIYGNE
-1015 KRAQLRKEANAAAI
+1015 KREKIQKEANDAVI
-1029 AADNEA
+1029 AADNNL
-1035 LAARANA
+1035 LAARART

-1071 QATYDAMIQVAQQAG
+1071 QASYDAMIQIAQQAG
-1086 LDTVE
+1086 LSTVE

-1238 VSIMMAYSQLGPI
+1238 VSIMMAYAQLGPI

-1291 SSKSTPTASRTV
+1291 SSSSTPTASRTV
-1303 KSGYAEGGYTGDGG
+1303 KNGYAEGGYTGDGG

-1364 YADGGPVGDQPETP
+1364 YADGGPVGDQPDTP
-1378 APGAPG
+1378 APGALG

-1417 KDTIEKARDI
+1417 KGTIEKARDI

>member
-1 MAKLKS
+1 MGKIKS

-22 KEIHKIT
+22 KEIHNIT

-36 ESNKTLRKE
+36 ESNKSLRKE

-54 AGTAEYKNLS
+54 AGTAEYKNLNN
-64 ESIKKNN
+64 ELKKNN
-71 QELRENGEKLKQLE
+71 AIVRENGEKLKLLE
-85 SRLDKTTMSTAQLE
+85 SRLDKTNMSAAQLE
-99 KQAKRL
+99 KAAKRL
-105 RTELKNTVKSLEP
+105 RTELRNTVKNLEP
-118 EKYRALEKELSQTE
+118 EKYRALQKELNE
-132 RALSKSADASKGFWY
+132 VEKAMGKASKGSSGLGV
-147 SLTSLNRMGEVI
+147 SLRSLDKITEIIR
-159 KGTLWSLGL
+159 GTLWSLGL
-168 IISGQIIDTF
+168 IITGQIVDTF
-178 KSAINIIIDFEAENS
+178 KNAINVIIDFEAENS
-193 KLAAILGTTKE
+193 KLAAVLGTTKAE
-204 GVKDLTDQAKELGAT
+204 IKDLTDQAKELGAT

-233 LAKLGFAKDQIAAM
+233 LAKLGFAKDQITAM

-256 AVDTDLGSAAALTG
+256 AVDTDLASAAALAG
-270 AALRIFG
+270 SALRIF
-277 LEAEDTGRIVSTM
+277 ERDAEDAGELLATM
-290 AIGTTKSAL
+290 AVGTTKSAL
-299 SFSYLESA
+299 SFTYLQSA

-365 QPVKNLDDLVNGLHK
+365 APVKNLDDLVNGLQK
-380 LEKEG
+380 LEKDG
-385 VDLSEALELTDKRSV
+385 VNLTEALELTDKRSV

-407 HGSETLKELKEGVT
+407 KGGQTLTDLRNSVT
-421 DCTEAFDSMVDEM
+421 DCTEAFDGMVDEM

-443 ILQSTLEGLVL
+443 ILQSTLEGVVL
-454 RFYESKGAIKFF
+454 RFYESRGAIRAM
-466 IDLTVKMIEYIG
+466 IDGVTWLINGIG
-478 KGIDYINKYSVVFYP
+478 KLIDFINKYSLY
-493 LITYLI
+493 TYTLLAAVTAYTVAVKI
-499 SYNLA
+499 NIVELYN
-504 LKLNIAERVK
+504 KVK
-514 SLALAIKQ
+514 AS
-522 RVAAIAQT
+522 VAAAAADRAHAVSLMQAT
-530 TATIAE
+530 TGC
-536 TASTNGLTAAMKA
+536 SKLTAR
-549 LRIEMLKNPYTAI
+549 LRILYATLTKHPYALVAAAI
-562 TAAVLALGVAIWQLT
+562 VAVIVALTQWNKKA
-577 SKTRELTEAEKAENE
+577 KETETIQNRLSRLSAQAEKDAQGDLSR
-592 AKKKANDEYN
+592 AKRLYKATQDQNTKMSERIKLVDQLKKQYPGYFD
-602 TQSSNIKTL
+602 
-611 VKLIEDENIGTT
+611 KLTT
-623 KRKELLEELNGLLPD
+623 
-638 FNIELSKEGKIT
+638 
-650 AENKK
+650 
-655 KLDEYL
+655 
-661 KSLREE
+661 EE
-667 IKLKAYKDK
+667 ILAGKASKAYKQLTKDIIASAKARVYEKEIEK
-676 LTELEKKKADK
+676 LEQENYKDQRGVNADTNYINRNK
-687 EDEIDDQVE
+687 RKYE
-696 VREKAERVAAG
+696 VRKDRYER
-707 ARFSAYNSNKLGT
+707 LGIY
-720 SGARSL
+720 GGDNLIGDYEDRQDRL
-726 SYNQRV
+726 EQGLKRI
-732 TPDESKAREER
+732 EER
-743 NKENKLRE
+743 NKT
-751 ELQDIDDAI
+751 
-760 EKINGKIA
+760 IA
-768 KSIADTA
+768 ALA
-775 KSAEGTVSATSKSMI
+775 
-790 KDLEDQKKKVEGWDE
+790 KKVLE
-805 STEAAIKK
+805 SQPTSDAGDGGGGGGNRFDDKK
-813 KNKEIERID
+813 D
-822 KEIRRLKNLGTSK
+822 
-835 EGTEDG
+835 
-841 NKKKKSATD
+841 KKSPTD
-850 QALKQLKAE
+850 KKLKELKAE
-859 HDERMAQIEKQGR
+859 HDQRMALIAQQGR
-872 EEQKLRTTIDMELAK
+872 EENKLQSEIELEKVK
-887 EQERYAQARID
+887 ENERYATARLEA
-898 KIKELGEKTKA
+898 IKELGEKTAA
-909 ANTEELTKQKE
+909 ANKEELTKQKE
-920 AQAKADKDMIAA
+920 AAAKAATDLIAA
-932 LEAQENIILAKEKEN
+932 QDDMEDTLLAREKEH

-952 EIENAYYQQQKATMD
+952 ALENAYYQQQKASMD
-967 QALKEGKINKGAYDA
+967 QALQNGKITKGQHNA
-982 YMLEVERAHR
+982 YMLEVEQAHSS
-992 EQLKQIAHDYL
+992 QMAQIARDY
-1003 QNIEETEIYSDE
+1003 QECVAGIDIYGNE
-1015 KRAQLRKEANAAAI
+1015 KREKIQKEANDAVI
-1029 AADNEA
+1029 AADNNL
-1035 LAARANA
+1035 LAARART
-1042 IQKIREM
+1042 IQKIHEM

-1071 QATYDAMIQVAQQAG
+1071 QASYDAMIQIAQQAG

-1291 SSKSTPTASRTV
+1291 SSSSTPTASRTV

>member
-1 MAKLKS
+1 MAKIKS

-22 KEIHKIT
+22 KEIHNIT

-36 ESNKTLRKE
+36 ESNKSLRKE

-54 AGTAEYKNLS
+54 AGTAEYKNL
-64 ESIKKNN
+64 NN
-71 QELRENGEKLKQLE
+71 QLKTNNALIRENGEKIKLLE
-85 SRLDKTTMSTAQLE
+85 SRLDKTNMSAAQLE
-99 KQAKRL
+99 KAAKRL
-105 RTELKNTVKSLEP
+105 RTELRNTVKNLEP
-118 EKYRALEKELSQTE
+118 EKYRALQKELNE
-132 RALSKSADASKGFWY
+132 VEKAMGKASKGSSGLGV
-147 SLTSLNRMGEVI
+147 SLRSLDKITEIIR
-159 KGTLWSLGL
+159 GTLWSLGL
-168 IISGQIIDTF
+168 IITGQIVDTF
-178 KSAINIIIDFEAENS
+178 KNAINVIIDFEAENS
-193 KLAAILGTTKE
+193 KLAAVLGTTKAE
-204 GVKDLTDQAKELGAT
+204 IKDLTDQAKELGAT

-233 LAKLGFAKDQIAAM
+233 LAKLGFAKDQITAM

-256 AVDTDLGSAAALTG
+256 AVDTDLASAAALAG
-270 AALRIFG
+270 SALRIF
-277 LEAEDTGRIVSTM
+277 ERDAEDAGELLATM
-290 AIGTTKSAL
+290 AVGTTKSAL
-299 SFSYLESA
+299 SFTYLQSA

-365 QPVKNLDDLVNGLHK
+365 APVKNLDDLVSGLQK
-380 LEKEG
+380 LEKDG
-385 VDLSEALELTDKRSV
+385 VNLAKALKLTDRRSV
-400 AAFQTFL
+400 AVFQTFL
-407 HGSETLKELKEGVT
+407 KGAQTLTDLRNSVT
-421 DCTEAFDSMVDEM
+421 DCTEAFDGMVDEM

-443 ILQSTLEGLVL
+443 ILQSTLEGVVL
-454 RFYESKGAIKFF
+454 RFYESRGAIRAM
-466 IDLTVKMIEYIG
+466 IDSVTWLINGIG
-478 KGIDYINKYSVVFYP
+478 KLIDFINKYSLYTYTLLAAVTAYTVAVKIN
-493 LITYLI
+493 IT
-499 SYNLA
+499 A
-504 LKLNIAERVK
+504 LYKNVK
-514 SLALAIKQ
+514 AS
-522 RVAAIAQT
+522 VAAAAADRAHAVSLMQAT
-530 TATIAE
+530 TACSKR
-536 TASTNGLTAAMKA
+536 TAQ
-549 LRIEMLKNPYTAI
+549 LRILYATLTKHPYALVAAAI
-562 TAAVLALGVAIWQLT
+562 VAVIVALTQWNKKA
-577 SKTRELTEAEKAENE
+577 EETETIQNRLSRLSAQAEKDAQGDLSR
-592 AKKKANDEYN
+592 AKRLYKATQDQNTKMSERIKLVDQLKKQYPGYFD
-602 TQSSNIKTL
+602 
-611 VKLIEDENIGTT
+611 KLTT
-623 KRKELLEELNGLLPD
+623 
-638 FNIELSKEGKIT
+638 
-650 AENKK
+650 
-655 KLDEYL
+655 
-661 KSLREE
+661 EE
-667 IKLKAYKDK
+667 ILAGKASKAYKQ
-676 LTELEKKKADK
+676 LTKDIIA
-687 EDEIDDQVE
+687 
-696 VREKAERVAAG
+696 
-707 ARFSAYNSNKLGT
+707 SA
-720 SGARSL
+720 
-726 SYNQRV
+726 
-732 TPDESKAREER
+732 KARVYE
-743 NKENKLRE
+743 
-751 ELQDIDDAI
+751 
-760 EKINGKIA
+760 
-768 KSIADTA
+768 
-775 KSAEGTVSATSKSMI
+775 
-790 KDLEDQKKKVEGWDE
+790 
-805 STEAAIKK
+805 
-813 KNKEIERID
+813 KEIEKLENENYQDQRGVNADTNYINRNKQNYDAQKQKRTDNRKRQTAANMGLGYALYDMSDDTLINEYENRQSRLEKGLQRIEQRN
-822 KEIRRLKNLGTSK
+822 KTIQTLTRKLVENTPTVNSGGS
-835 EGTEDG
+835 GDG
-841 NKKKKSATD
+841 NPYGDDKNKTKSPTEI
-850 QALKQLKAE
+850 ALKQLKAE
-859 HDERMAQIEKQGR
+859 HDQRMALIAQQGR
-872 EEQKLRTTIDMELAK
+872 EENKLQSEIELEKVK
-887 EQERYAQARID
+887 ENERYATARLEA
-898 KIKELGEKTKA
+898 IKELGEKTAA
-909 ANTEELTKQKE
+909 ANKEELTKQKE
-920 AQAKADKDMIAA
+920 AAAKAATDLIAA
-932 LEAQENIILAKEKEN
+932 QDDMEDTLLAREKEH

-952 EIENAYYQQQKATMD
+952 ALENAYYQQQKASMD
-967 QALKEGKINKGAYDA
+967 QALLNGKITKGQHNA
-982 YMLEVERAHR
+982 YMLEVEQAHSS
-992 EQLKQIAHDYL
+992 QMAQIARDY
-1003 QNIEETEIYSDE
+1003 QECVAGIDIYGNE
-1015 KRAQLRKEANAAAI
+1015 KREKIQKEANDAVI
-1029 AADNEA
+1029 AADNNL
-1035 LAARANA
+1035 LAARART

-1071 QATYDAMIQVAQQAG
+1071 QASYDAMIQIAQQAG

-1131 KYKQLLNQE
+1131 KYKRLLNQE

-1201 DTAELEEQKENE
+1201 DTAALEEQKENE

-1227 VKCSQ
+1227 IKCSQ

-1251 AGSVAAALMGVTGA
+1251 AGTVAAALMGVTGA

-1276 RIKNMQPSKSNKGSS
+1276 KIKNMQPSRSGGSS
-1291 SSKSTPTASRTV
+1291 SSSQKSTPTASRTV
-1303 KSGYAEGGYTGDGG
+1303 KSGYADGGYTGDGG

-1364 YADGGPVGDQPETP
+1364 YADGGPVGDQPDTP
-1378 APGAPG
+1378 APGALG

>member
-1 MAKLKS
+1 MAKIKS

-22 KEIHKIT
+22 KEIHNIT

-36 ESNKTLRKE
+36 ESNKSLRKE

-54 AGTAEYKNLS
+54 AGTAEYKNLNN
-64 ESIKKNN
+64 ELKKNN
-71 QELRENGEKLKQLE
+71 AIVRENGEKLKLLE
-85 SRLDKTTMSTAQLE
+85 SRLDKTNMSAAQLE
-99 KQAKRL
+99 KAAKRL
-105 RTELKNTVKSLEP
+105 RTELRNTVKNLEP
-118 EKYRALEKELSQTE
+118 EKYRALQKELNE
-132 RALSKSADASKGFWY
+132 VEKAMGKASKGSSGLGV
-147 SLTSLNRMGEVI
+147 SLRSLDKITEIIR
-159 KGTLWSLGL
+159 GTLWSLGL
-168 IISGQIIDTF
+168 IITGQIVDTF
-178 KSAINIIIDFEAENS
+178 KNAINVIIDFEAENS
-193 KLAAILGTTKE
+193 KLAAVLGTTKA
-204 GVKDLTDQAKELGAT
+204 GIKDLTDQAKQLGAT

-233 LAKLGFAKDQIAAM
+233 LAKLGFAKDQITAM

-299 SFSYLESA
+299 SFTYLQSA

-365 QPVKNLDDLVNGLHK
+365 APVKNLDDLVSGLQK
-380 LEKEG
+380 LEKDG
-385 VDLSEALELTDKRSV
+385 VNLAEALELTDKRSV

-407 HGSETLKELKEGVT
+407 KGGQTLTDLRDGVT
-421 DCTEAFDSMVDEM
+421 DCTEAFDGMVDEM

-443 ILQSTLEGLVL
+443 ILQSTLEGVVL
-454 RFYESKGAIKFF
+454 RFYESRGAIRAM
-466 IDLTVKMIEYIG
+466 IDGVTWLINGIG
-478 KGIDYINKYSVVFYP
+478 KLIDFINKYSLY
-493 LITYLI
+493 TYTLLAAVTAYTVAVKI
-499 SYNLA
+499 NIVELYN
-504 LKLNIAERVK
+504 KVK
-514 SLALAIKQ
+514 AS
-522 RVAAIAQT
+522 VAAAAADRAHAASLMQATTGCSKLTAQLRILF
-530 TATIAE
+530 ATLTKHPYALVAAAIVAVIVALTQWNKKAEEAE
-536 TASTNGLTAAMKA
+536 TIQNRLSRLSA
-549 LRIEMLKNPYTAI
+549 
-562 TAAVLALGVAIWQLT
+562 Q
-577 SKTRELTEAEKAENE
+577 AEKDAQGDLSR
-592 AKKKANDEYN
+592 AKRLYKA
-602 TQSSNIKTL
+602 TQDQNIKMSERIKL
-611 VKLIEDENIGTT
+611 VDQLKKQYPGYFDKLTT
-623 KRKELLEELNGLLPD
+623 
-638 FNIELSKEGKIT
+638 
-650 AENKK
+650 
-655 KLDEYL
+655 
-661 KSLREE
+661 EE
-667 IKLKAYKDK
+667 ILAGKASKAYKQLTKDIIASAKARVYEKEIEK
-676 LTELEKKKADK
+676 LEQENYKDQRGVNADTNYVNKNKSEYEKRVKQRNEARKMSNVMVEDGFVNVYADRQDRLEKGLKR
-687 EDEIDDQVE
+687 I
-696 VREKAERVAAG
+696 
-707 ARFSAYNSNKLGT
+707 
-720 SGARSL
+720 
-726 SYNQRV
+726 
-732 TPDESKAREER
+732 EER
-743 NKENKLRE
+743 NKT
-751 ELQDIDDAI
+751 
-760 EKINGKIA
+760 IA
-768 KSIADTA
+768 VLA
-775 KSAEGTVSATSKSMI
+775 
-790 KDLEDQKKKVEGWDE
+790 KKVLENQPTSDAGDGGGGGGNRFDD
-805 STEAAIKK
+805 
-813 KNKEIERID
+813 KNDD
-822 KEIRRLKNLGTSK
+822 K
-835 EGTEDG
+835 D
-841 NKKKKSATD
+841 KKSPTD
-850 QALKQLKAE
+850 KKLKELKAE
-859 HDERMAQIEKQGR
+859 HDQRMALIAQQGR
-872 EEQKLRTTIDMELAK
+872 EENKLQSEIELEKVK
-887 EQERYAQARID
+887 ENERYATARLEA
-898 KIKELGEKTKA
+898 IKELGEKTAA

-920 AQAKADKDMIAA
+920 AAAKAATDLIAA
-932 LEAQENIILAKEKEN
+932 QDDMEDTLLAREQEH

-952 EIENAYYQQQKATMD
+952 ALENAYYQQQKASMD
-967 QALKEGKINKGAYDA
+967 QALQNGKITKGQHDA
-982 YMLEVERAHR
+982 YMLEVDQAHYN
-992 EQLKQIAHDYL
+992 QLAQIARDY
-1003 QNIEETEIYSDE
+1003 QECVAEIDIYGNE
-1015 KRAQLRKEANAAAI
+1015 KREKIQKEANDAVI
-1029 AADNEA
+1029 AADNNL
-1035 LAARANA
+1035 LAARART

-1071 QATYDAMIQVAQQAG
+1071 QASYDAMIQIARQAG

-1201 DTAELEEQKENE
+1201 DTTALEEQKENE

-1238 VSIMMAYSQLGPI
+1238 VSIMMAYAQLGPI

-1276 RIKNMQPSKSNKGSS
+1276 KIKNMQPKKSS
-1291 SSKSTPTASRTV
+1291 SSSSSSTGSIPTATRTV
-1303 KSGYAEGGYTGDGG
+1303 KDGYAEGGYTGDGG

-1356 SNNNPMPG
+1356 SSNNPMPG
-1364 YADGGPVGDQPETP
+1364 YADGGPVGDQPDTP
-1378 APGAPG
+1378 APGALG
-1384 TREIREAARDIKEAA
+1384 ANDIREAARDIKEAA

-1417 KDTIEKARDI
+1417 KETIENARGH
-1427 FTRNK
+1427 FTRNNG

>member
-1 MAKLKS
+1 MAKIKS

-22 KEIHKIT
+22 KEIHNIT

-36 ESNKTLRKE
+36 ESNKSLRKE

-54 AGTAEYKNLS
+54 AGTAEYKNLNN
-64 ESIKKNN
+64 ELKKNN
-71 QELRENGEKLKQLE
+71 AIVRENGEKLKLLE
-85 SRLDKTTMSTAQLE
+85 SRLDKTNMSAAQLE
-99 KQAKRL
+99 KAAKRL
-105 RTELKNTVKSLEP
+105 RTELRNTVKNLEP
-118 EKYRALEKELSQTE
+118 EKYRALQKELNE
-132 RALSKSADASKGFWY
+132 VEKAMGKASKGSSGLGV
-147 SLTSLNRMGEVI
+147 SLRSLDKITEIIR
-159 KGTLWSLGL
+159 GTLWSLGL
-168 IISGQIIDTF
+168 IITGQIVDTF
-178 KSAINIIIDFEAENS
+178 KNAINVIIDFEAENS
-193 KLAAILGTTKE
+193 KLAAVLGTTKA
-204 GVKDLTDQAKELGAT
+204 GIKDLTDQAKQLGAT

-233 LAKLGFAKDQIAAM
+233 LAKLGFAKDQITAM

-299 SFSYLESA
+299 SFTYLQSA

-365 QPVKNLDDLVNGLHK
+365 APVKNLDDLVSGLQK
-380 LEKEG
+380 LEKDG
-385 VDLSEALELTDKRSV
+385 VNLAEALELTDKRSV

-407 HGSETLKELKEGVT
+407 KGGQTLTDLRDGVT
-421 DCTEAFDSMVDEM
+421 DCTEAFDGMVDEM

-443 ILQSTLEGLVL
+443 ILQSTLEGVVL
-454 RFYESKGAIKFF
+454 RFYESRGAIRAM
-466 IDLTVKMIEYIG
+466 IDGVTWLINGIG
-478 KGIDYINKYSVVFYP
+478 KLIDFINKYSLY
-493 LITYLI
+493 TYTLLAAVTAYTVAVKI
-499 SYNLA
+499 NIVELYN
-504 LKLNIAERVK
+504 KVK
-514 SLALAIKQ
+514 AS
-522 RVAAIAQT
+522 VAAAAADRAHAASLMQATTGCSKLTAQLRILF
-530 TATIAE
+530 ATLTKHPYALVAAAIVAVIVALTQWNKKAEEAE
-536 TASTNGLTAAMKA
+536 TIQNRLSRLSA
-549 LRIEMLKNPYTAI
+549 
-562 TAAVLALGVAIWQLT
+562 Q
-577 SKTRELTEAEKAENE
+577 AEKDAQGDLSR
-592 AKKKANDEYN
+592 AKRLYKA
-602 TQSSNIKTL
+602 TQDQNIKMSERIKL
-611 VKLIEDENIGTT
+611 VDQLKKQYPGYFDKLTT
-623 KRKELLEELNGLLPD
+623 
-638 FNIELSKEGKIT
+638 
-650 AENKK
+650 
-655 KLDEYL
+655 
-661 KSLREE
+661 EE
-667 IKLKAYKDK
+667 ILAGKASKAYKQ
-676 LTELEKKKADK
+676 LTKDIIA
-687 EDEIDDQVE
+687 
-696 VREKAERVAAG
+696 
-707 ARFSAYNSNKLGT
+707 SA
-720 SGARSL
+720 
-726 SYNQRV
+726 
-732 TPDESKAREER
+732 KARVYEKEIEKLEQENYKDQRGVNADTNYINKNKANYTKSVQRRNEARKASNVMVEDGFVNVYEERQERLEAGLKRIEER
-743 NKENKLRE
+743 NKT
-751 ELQDIDDAI
+751 
-760 EKINGKIA
+760 IA
-768 KSIADTA
+768 ALA
-775 KSAEGTVSATSKSMI
+775 
-790 KDLEDQKKKVEGWDE
+790 KKVLE
-805 STEAAIKK
+805 SQPTSDAGDGGGGGGNRFDDKK
-813 KNKEIERID
+813 D
-822 KEIRRLKNLGTSK
+822 
-835 EGTEDG
+835 
-841 NKKKKSATD
+841 KKSPTD
-850 QALKQLKAE
+850 KKLKELKAE
-859 HDERMAQIEKQGR
+859 HDQRMALIEQQGR
-872 EEQKLRTTIDMELAK
+872 EENKLQSEIELEKVK
-887 EQERYAQARID
+887 ENERYATARLEA
-898 KIKELGEKTKA
+898 IKELGEKTAA

-920 AQAKADKDMIAA
+920 AAAKAATDLIAA
-932 LEAQENIILAKEKEN
+932 QDDMEDTLLAREQEH

-952 EIENAYYQQQKATMD
+952 ALENAYYQQQKASMD
-967 QALKEGKINKGAYDA
+967 QALQNGKITKGQHDA
-982 YMLEVERAHR
+982 YMLEVDQAHYN
-992 EQLKQIAHDYL
+992 QLAQIARDY
-1003 QNIEETEIYSDE
+1003 QECVAEIDIYGNE
-1015 KRAQLRKEANAAAI
+1015 KREKIQKEANDAVI
-1029 AADNEA
+1029 AADNNL
-1035 LAARANA
+1035 LAARART

-1071 QATYDAMIQVAQQAG
+1071 QASYDAMIQIARQAG

-1102 INYEYQEQVYQLQ
+1102 INYEYQEHVYQLQ

-1125 YDNELA
+1125 YDNELE

-1140 YISEE
+1140 YISEK

-1201 DTAELEEQKENE
+1201 DTTALEEQKENE

-1238 VSIMMAYSQLGPI
+1238 VSIMMAYAQLGPI

-1276 RIKNMQPSKSNKGSS
+1276 KIKNMQPKKSS
-1291 SSKSTPTASRTV
+1291 SSSSSSTGSIPTATRTV
-1303 KSGYAEGGYTGDGG
+1303 KDGYAEGGYTGDGG

-1356 SNNNPMPG
+1356 SSNNPMPG
-1364 YADGGPVGDQPETP
+1364 YADGGPVGDQPDTP
-1378 APGAPG
+1378 TSGALG
-1384 TREIREAARDIKEAA
+1384 ANDIREAARDIKEAA

-1417 KDTIEKARDI
+1417 KETIENARGH
-1427 FTRNK
+1427 FTRNNG

>member
-1 MAKLKS
+1 MAKIKS

-22 KEIHKIT
+22 KEIHNIT

-36 ESNKTLRKE
+36 ESNKSLRKE

-54 AGTAEYKNLS
+54 AGTAEYKNLNN
-64 ESIKKNN
+64 ELKKNN
-71 QELRENGEKLKQLE
+71 AIVRENGEKLKLLE
-85 SRLDKTTMSTAQLE
+85 SRLDKTNMSAAQLE
-99 KQAKRL
+99 KAAKRL
-105 RTELKNTVKSLEP
+105 RTELRNTVKNLEP
-118 EKYRALEKELSQTE
+118 EKYRALQKELNE
-132 RALSKSADASKGFWY
+132 VEKAMGKASKGSSGLGV
-147 SLTSLNRMGEVI
+147 SLRSLDKITEIIR
-159 KGTLWSLGL
+159 GTLWSLGL
-168 IISGQIIDTF
+168 IITGQIVDTF
-178 KSAINIIIDFEAENS
+178 KNAINVIIDFEAENS
-193 KLAAILGTTKE
+193 KLAAVLGTTKAE
-204 GVKDLTDQAKELGAT
+204 IKDLTDQAKELGAT

-233 LAKLGFAKDQIAAM
+233 LAKLGFAKDQITAM

-256 AVDTDLGSAAALTG
+256 AVDTDLASAAALAG
-270 AALRIFG
+270 SALRIF
-277 LEAEDTGRIVSTM
+277 ERDAEDAGELLATM
-290 AIGTTKSAL
+290 AVGTTKSAL
-299 SFSYLESA
+299 SFTYLQSA

-365 QPVKNLDDLVNGLHK
+365 APVKNLDDLVNGLQK
-380 LEKEG
+380 LEKDG
-385 VDLSEALELTDKRSV
+385 VNLAEALELTDKRSV

-407 HGSETLKELKEGVT
+407 KGGQTLTDLRNSVT
-421 DCTEAFDSMVDEM
+421 DCTEAFDGMVDEM

-443 ILQSTLEGLVL
+443 ILQSTLEGVVL
-454 RFYESKGAIKFF
+454 RFYESRGAIRAM
-466 IDLTVKMIEYIG
+466 IDGVTWLINGIG
-478 KGIDYINKYSVVFYP
+478 KLIDFINKYSLY
-493 LITYLI
+493 TYTLLAAVTAYTVAVKI
-499 SYNLA
+499 NIVELYN
-504 LKLNIAERVK
+504 KVK
-514 SLALAIKQ
+514 AS
-522 RVAAIAQT
+522 VAAAAADRAHAVSLMQAT
-530 TATIAE
+530 TGC
-536 TASTNGLTAAMKA
+536 SKLTAR
-549 LRIEMLKNPYTAI
+549 LRILYATLTKHPYALVAAAI
-562 TAAVLALGVAIWQLT
+562 VAVIVALTQWNKKA
-577 SKTRELTEAEKAENE
+577 KETETIQNRLSRLSAQAEKDAQGDLSR
-592 AKKKANDEYN
+592 AKRLYKATQDQNTKMSERIKLVDQLKKQYPGYFD
-602 TQSSNIKTL
+602 
-611 VKLIEDENIGTT
+611 KLTT
-623 KRKELLEELNGLLPD
+623 
-638 FNIELSKEGKIT
+638 
-650 AENKK
+650 
-655 KLDEYL
+655 
-661 KSLREE
+661 EE
-667 IKLKAYKDK
+667 ILAGKASKAYKQLTKDIIASAKARVYEKEIEK
-676 LTELEKKKADK
+676 LEQENYKDQRGVNADTNYINRNK
-687 EDEIDDQVE
+687 RKYE
-696 VREKAERVAAG
+696 VRKDRYER
-707 ARFSAYNSNKLGT
+707 LGIY
-720 SGARSL
+720 GGDNLIGDYEDRQDRL
-726 SYNQRV
+726 EQGLKRI
-732 TPDESKAREER
+732 EER
-743 NKENKLRE
+743 NKT
-751 ELQDIDDAI
+751 
-760 EKINGKIA
+760 IA
-768 KSIADTA
+768 ALA
-775 KSAEGTVSATSKSMI
+775 
-790 KDLEDQKKKVEGWDE
+790 KKVLE
-805 STEAAIKK
+805 SQPTSDAGDGGGGGGNRFDDKK
-813 KNKEIERID
+813 D
-822 KEIRRLKNLGTSK
+822 
-835 EGTEDG
+835 
-841 NKKKKSATD
+841 KKSPTD
-850 QALKQLKAE
+850 KKLKELKAE
-859 HDERMAQIEKQGR
+859 HDQRMALIAQQGR
-872 EEQKLRTTIDMELAK
+872 EENKLQSEIELEKVK
-887 EQERYAQARID
+887 ENERYATARLEA
-898 KIKELGEKTKA
+898 IKELGEKTAA
-909 ANTEELTKQKE
+909 ANKKELTKQKE
-920 AQAKADKDMIAA
+920 AAAKAATDLIAA
-932 LEAQENIILAKEKEN
+932 QDDMEDTLLAREKEH

-952 EIENAYYQQQKATMD
+952 ALENAYYQQQKASMD
-967 QALKEGKINKGAYDA
+967 QALQNGKITKGQHNA
-982 YMLEVERAHR
+982 YMLEVEQAHSS
-992 EQLKQIAHDYL
+992 QMAQIARDY
-1003 QNIEETEIYSDE
+1003 QECVAGIDIYGNE
-1015 KRAQLRKEANAAAI
+1015 KREKIQKEANDAVI
-1029 AADNEA
+1029 AADNNL
-1035 LAARANA
+1035 LAARART

-1071 QATYDAMIQVAQQAG
+1071 QASYDAMIQIAQQAG

-1251 AGSVAAALMGVTGA
+1251 AGSVAAALMGATGA

-1276 RIKNMQPSKSNKGSS
+1276 KIKNMQPSRSSGSS
-1291 SSKSTPTASRTV
+1291 SSSQKSTPTASRTV
-1303 KSGYAEGGYTGDGG
+1303 KSGYADGGYTGDGG

-1364 YADGGPVGDQPETP
+1364 YADGGPVGDQPDTP
-1378 APGAPG
+1378 APGALG

-1417 KDTIEKARDI
+1417 KETIDNARDV
-1427 FTRNK
+1427 FTRNKE